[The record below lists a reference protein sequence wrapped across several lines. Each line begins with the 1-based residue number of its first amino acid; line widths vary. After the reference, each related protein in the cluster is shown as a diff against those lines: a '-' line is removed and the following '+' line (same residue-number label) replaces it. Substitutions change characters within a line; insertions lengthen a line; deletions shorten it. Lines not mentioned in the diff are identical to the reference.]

1 MKRERTKK
9 ITLSISILAVVT
21 AIITV
26 VALLVNTQNK
36 KAKLLADPEIQKSM
50 EYEQVQEG
58 DEKVP
63 NTDYVQ
69 FDAFFLRDLDGDGY
83 AEQVRGMCR
92 DINKTDTLYMNLNV
106 LTNGKLVDGKITIKT
121 SNMNL
126 STAIVEDNV
135 IKQNY
140 ISNNT
145 TEIALKDINNGTQK
159 LIYGTVNA
167 SNFGNDINKYSQ
179 VNSVVLTGK
188 HIADDG
194 TETQISKTVDFNV
207 DWYGSV
213 TASIYNYTGTQ
224 NIEEITD
231 ENKENITLNFSVTT
245 RETTDDLILKKA
257 VLEGNIPTVNGYKP
271 TSVEL
276 TSSDVNFEYD
286 EETGNFTITRE
297 ASINEA
303 GIVTKTVSDY
313 NTFTFKVTYPYE
325 LYESLTGDTLSLQ
338 VPVKAY
344 YEGFNNPNDEFQNP
358 VQSNIAERNITF
370 LWRKTEGSV
379 ARFDVTIGKYRGYDG
394 NYIISKEEPLKIYN
408 GTAEETEDLYE
419 VRWYAYTG
427 NQINVDSIQM
437 KENSTPYTDRFLN
450 TESTYFNMSDYTKNT
465 GIYFSNIE
473 NTLGEDGYI
482 KVINDETG
490 EEIHTFT
497 KEDWNNYSSS
507 SPYMYAEPVKH
518 IRIET
523 SKANK
528 NASFYVYNI
537 KEIDDNVLTATFTK
551 EEFDKLEYVYTY
563 LTGNVKTEGTAEY
576 TKIND
581 DTANARYEEPIAVAS
596 ITVNRDTIGTQNTE
610 KDIDLTITTRN
621 DYYNMKGWTNGR
633 FLVELP
639 EEVLD
644 VEINSVNI
652 SNSSVKLLAYEIV
665 EQDGKKF
672 IKIET
677 ENENEANYT
686 ITINTN
692 LTADP
697 RSVTQSK
704 SVKLYAYNEFCN
716 NYKNT
721 TADIYD
727 VDGDENVTENV
738 NYATDT
744 LNIVALSS
752 LLTNQQATNY
762 NEAGET
768 AVAPQIATIDKTE
781 ADTATVNVSV
791 TNNFSGTISEVSIL
805 GKIPFKGNTFSINGT
820 DLGSNYTTQMVD
832 GGITVPEDMKDKV
845 TVYYSEKENPTTDLN
860 DGENG
865 WTTTPDFSKVK
876 TYLIDLGDYVLNV
889 KENRVFTYQ
898 IKVPSTVSYND
909 VSYSTHA
916 VYFCLDTA
924 EGKFKTQ
931 TETTKLGFRIERKYH
946 LNMQKVKEDTTVP
959 VQGATFSITAEGED
973 ETKLG
978 TTNNSGTFTI
988 QNLFVDKTY
997 ILKEI
1002 RTPGSYEKNETEVK
1016 FKVIVQ
1022 DDKLV
1027 LQILEG
1033 QDSLKEY
1040 NITQATTDS
1049 RGILNFKVENTPK
1062 YKVILTKKDN
1072 TDGSLLAG
1080 VKYKLEEEGLGNGI
1094 TVATNKEGTLTLTG
1108 LSHDVE
1114 YTLTETEAK
1123 DYYVNETP
1131 VKFKVVNNSG
1141 KLEFVVTSGS
1151 FNSNSQVT
1159 TGTGVTG
1166 LDAQDTVTAELTNEK
1181 IPTYQVSVKKFAKE
1195 EDTTLKGAQYKI
1207 TGEGI
1212 DEKGATYTTDETG
1225 VLTIPN
1231 LYEYVEGKNITGV
1244 YTLQEITPPEGYALD
1259 SRELQFR
1266 VKRNTEGALELEILG
1281 DNFLRNSSVQDN
1293 TINLE
1298 FEDEPLFK
1306 ITKIDGATKLPIQ
1319 NAKFVIKEIDESYNE
1334 LGFAKDINGNVV
1346 GTLEENVGAGSITFP
1361 LDEEIYPWSKL
1372 EDGTYQSGISGL
1384 TSKTSTMTSKEFTL
1398 EKDGNISFEWAVS
1411 AESASYDYVY
1421 YTITNTKDNSTIGGT
1436 STKIGGNK
1444 NVTDY
1449 NDLSFETVTEELEA
1463 GTYKIAFTYR
1473 TDSSNSYGLDSGF
1486 VKNIKVE
1493 GMNTQIPVVKTDE
1506 NGEISYGLKAGLY
1519 KATEIEAPEGY
1530 EFAENEADRTYYFGI
1545 GASKAQETEF
1555 GTSFNASVA
1564 GDLWNK
1570 VEAVE
1575 STTDNGFVT
1584 SGYFTK
1590 EADLNNDGLADVKGN
1605 VSYYSGFIAKY
1616 NKEGNMEIA
1625 NSVYTESGEVILHK
1639 VIQTNDGG
1647 YVVGGSFTGTNLQ
1660 VGEVSTGL
1668 TNTTNDLKG
1677 IVIKLSSS
1685 GSYEWAKEVA
1695 QEGLDYDVTALTQN
1709 LEGNI
1714 VAGVTTGENPKV
1726 IEYTNT
1732 DGSINGETTI
1742 SANVQISDM
1751 DGYNSQDVIIVS
1763 QGLTD
1768 TTTGRIDLYSNGSV
1782 TAGSELDFNANAVA
1796 RLDNGKAIIV
1806 GNYTG
1811 TAQTVKTKG
1820 NYDGIII
1827 EYDINSST
1835 INSSKFIRGTLDEV
1849 LTSVTKTTD
1858 GGYMI
1863 GGYTYSSQVDFN
1875 QEETTWE
1882 IPSISGDSD
1891 GFVIKYDSDGNQAW
1905 YKQVTGDNLDEVTG
1919 VAERDENEFVAVGYF
1934 NSTTVKGDT
1943 ADSQGASLSKYS
1955 DGFVF
1960 NYGEIITAPEVP
1972 ESSEITIENNLKK
1985 FQITT
1990 DVEEVNGVKG
2000 GTITGE
2006 DEAPY
2011 EVVEYGKD
2019 STKEIKIVPDE
2030 NYKIVKITVNGENY
2044 EFTPAEDG
2052 SFTMPQFTNMQTNKH
2067 IVVTF
2072 SNTASSVLVHHY
2084 VDGTQ
2089 TKVAEDEHIAGTI
2102 GESYTTA
2109 PHMDLEEYE
2118 LKQVDGEY
2126 VIPDNASGTFTQE
2139 EQVITYYYVKKQVP
2153 LTVHHYIEGTNE
2165 QVPLASGELAQDVVT
2180 KGEIGTEYTTVALTP
2195 EELNP
2200 KYELSITPSNAN
2212 GIYSK
2217 DGIVVT
2223 YYYKAKNVEVTTTVQ
2238 THKETN
2244 EMGEEVDVAGGTIS
2258 GQNQKPYETVVYG
2271 EDSKNDIVAI
2281 PDENYQ
2287 VKQILINGE
2296 PLEFTPE
2303 EDGTVILNKFT
2314 DMTEDKHVVVE
2325 FEKIP
2330 AKVIVHYYIEGTTNK
2345 VPLQD
2350 GGTAEDVTQTGVVGD
2365 IYATKEAVNV
2375 NNKYELVAIPTN
2387 ASGTMTR
2394 DTIVVIYY
2402 YKLKETSVIVHHY
2415 IDGTENKV
2423 PSKDG
2428 GVVEDE
2434 TMTGKVDDTYTTK
2447 VSTNIA
2453 NNYEVIASKLPANAS
2468 GTMTVE
2474 QIVVTYYYQLKTPT
2488 LESNISKTSTLN
2500 KVTEKDEEIPYTITY
2515 TANIDTYIGDA
2526 EVIIVDTLPYEIDEA
2541 SSDLAGG
2548 EYNATAKTITWKETI
2563 TGIDTFAN
2571 IKKQVNITKEIKVK
2585 YKNLDVTQANVTNK
2599 VTGTINLKTP
2609 AKTDVA
2615 EATKNIP
2622 TEFKK
2627 AIKVTKVWND
2637 NNNIAEKRPANVTL
2651 VLTGDSKTYKQ
2662 QLTSANAVAGD
2673 TNTWEYTFVDLPK
2686 YDTTGNEI
2694 AYVLSEENLTSTF
2707 YTSSVNQE
2715 AKTVTNTFNVPD
2727 QKITV
2732 TVHKA
2737 WDDNSNSAGKRPTEV
2752 TLTLTGTG
2760 EGINITKEQKLTS
2773 ANVASGNN
2781 NVWEYTFVDLPKYDN
2796 YGDEVEYT
2804 VNEKDLNTEFY
2815 IKSSVEQT
2823 TKTVTNTFQVPGDKV
2838 EIPVTKIWDDN
2849 NDEAKK
2855 RPASVTLQVKNGTKI
2870 VAEETVTE
2878 ADEWKHTFSVPK
2890 YDENG
2895 DVITYTIA
2903 EKDLGNIFYTA
2914 ENTVIDQE
2922 AKTITNKF
2930 VVPDEK
2936 ISIPVTK
2943 IWDDNNNSVGKR
2955 PEKVTMVLTATTR
2968 SQSIILSEFGAEGEQ
2983 FKHELTAANAVE
2995 GDSNTW
3001 EYVFTDL
3008 PKYDKYGNT
3017 LSYELTE
3024 ELDSIYYKENYRD
3037 DLSYYTITNTFKV
3050 PADKI
3055 SIPVVKVWNDN
3066 NNTANKR
3073 PDNVVLVLTG
3083 NDGSEARKVTLGGQ
3097 YADPTNG
3104 NRWLYTFTDLP
3115 KYNATNGDE
3124 IVYTLSE
3131 EKINSKFYTTSVN
3144 QETKTVTNTFS
3155 VPDEKVPVTVSKV
3168 WNDNN
3173 NSAGKRPTNVTI
3185 AISGNGK
3192 TEKVTLNSGNV
3203 ITNDNIW
3210 EYIFTDLPKYDA
3222 NGDEIV
3228 YTIAEEL
3235 SDEENNKFYTSNIN
3249 QESKTITNTFSVPDE
3264 KVSVTVTK
3272 VWDDN
3277 SNSAGKRPTN
3287 ITLKVTGNGQEYTK
3301 EITEAHKEASNSNNW
3316 KYTFTDL
3323 PKYDA
3328 NGDEITYTI
3337 DEKDTNSKF
3346 YTKTSVNQT
3355 TKTIVNTF
3363 QVPGENVTIPVTKIW
3378 DDDNNKAKKRPES
3391 VTLQV
3396 KNGEQVVAEQPVT
3409 VDTEWKHEFTVPK
3422 YDSNGNE
3429 IVYTIDEADL
3439 NNKYYEKGNVDQTA
3453 RTITNVSKY
3462 GKVTVHYYIMNT
3474 DGTTTTIRVP
3484 DTNGT
3489 EIQDVLIEGKQGEN
3503 YDTTPA
3509 ENVKQNYEL
3518 VAEKLP
3524 ANATGTITAEDTEV
3538 IYYYRLKTP
3547 SVTNNITKTG
3557 TDRITVANQEMSYTV
3572 TYTANVADYIGNAE
3586 VTIVDTLPYEIDE
3599 AKSDLAGGVY
3609 DSASKTITWK
3619 ENVSDINSYTG
3630 NGTVN
3635 VTKTFKVVY
3644 VGLDINQEKVVNNVK
3659 GNIKLL
3665 APEKT
3670 SEDTTSSFD
3679 TPIYKAIISSEKLVD
3694 KTEAIEGEKVTYT
3707 VRIANEGNLAKTV
3720 TVRDTLPAG
3729 ITFDNDTLIQV
3740 GTTGTVYTEQNLKNG
3755 IPVEVPANGSID
3767 VVFAG
3772 KVDKLASNEYSK
3784 TLTNQATVDNEPTNE
3799 VTTNVTKANI
3809 TAHKE
3814 AEPVSGNKV
3823 RLGDEITYRIRV
3835 RNDGTRE
3842 GTAIVKDTIPTG
3854 TTFVEGSVKIDNIA
3868 DSTKTATDL
3877 ANGITLNVP
3886 MSTEKVVEFK
3896 VTVNKLIDGTKIKN
3910 TAYINQNGED
3920 KKVPEEPEHTYVE
3933 PKEEQSISKNGTATI
3948 ESLNGEI
3955 TYNINYT
3962 ARITDYS
3969 GRATVKLVDKLPYAI
3984 DEAKSDLAGGTYDAQ
3999 AQTITWE
4006 EAVEGIQLTEEK
4018 EVTIN
4023 KTVKVVY
4030 IGISQE
4036 TTAIK
4041 NVVTGHIEYETPE
4054 MISDEV
4060 TANWTTT
4067 TGFIVNIPVSKVWE
4081 DDSNKLGQRPT
4092 KVVFKLHGSDGSEY
4106 TKELAKPGT
4115 AGSTTTQ
4122 DSTNPNKWNDI
4133 FENLPK
4139 YDENKQEIVYTL
4151 TEEEKTEGDLRY
4163 YDSIVTDK
4171 TVTNTNK
4178 YGKVTVHH
4186 YIMNT
4191 DGSLTTTRVP
4201 DVNGT
4206 EIPDVVIEGKE
4217 GTSYETEPA
4226 TNINEKY
4233 ELVAEK
4239 LPANATGTIEKYN
4252 EEKPQ
4257 EVIYYYRLKP
4267 AKVLIN
4273 YLEKDEDTDD
4283 SNNLVLTAQEK
4294 IDGHVDD
4301 VYNTDTD
4308 HRKETIEK
4316 DGKTYTLVSDSGN
4329 KTGNMTVQDITV
4341 TYYYL
4346 QNTKATVRYVE
4357 RNPETHEIVKDLE
4370 EPTVKEGLVGD
4381 EFVTNSKDFVGYK
4394 LVESPEKTTIEMT
4407 KEEQTLI
4414 YYYEP
4419 VYTGLIEN
4427 HIDDKTGKVLYTETH
4442 DVQVGEDYDIPSK
4455 EFEGYDLVESKLPEN
4470 AKGTMGE
4477 ELVTVNYYYIK
4488 KAVLEVNYIDKLTG
4502 EPLTEQ
4508 IVDETKHEGD
4518 EYTTEQ
4524 KTFENYDLIEVP
4536 ENSTGT
4542 MVVETDEE
4550 GNITNNRT
4558 VVTYYYSKKSA
4569 GVEEHHI
4576 DIRTGEE
4583 LEEPTLHKGHVGDE
4597 YDIKAKEFLSY
4608 VVATTDKDGNNVLPE
4623 NATGTMTAEKIVVNY
4638 YYNQPAKVIVHYVE
4652 KATGKE
4658 LEEINPETGE
4668 LQNSQVV
4675 IEGFNQDEYETTAKE
4690 FEYYTLIESPE
4701 EPNGTMKVEI
4711 VKDEEGNDIVN
4722 NTIELYYYYEA
4733 KPFNI
4738 GVEKEITGIIV
4749 NGERRAP
4756 ENGKLEKVEIY
4767 RKSTE
4772 NTSVQV
4778 EYKIKVMNT
4787 GEVNGNA
4794 TIEENIPEGMNLA
4807 NNDGTWEE
4815 QEGKLIKVIPELGAG
4830 ETKEYTV
4837 LLNWE
4842 QTGENMGEKANEAKL
4857 VETGNVPGFVDN
4869 NDKDNTSNANV
4880 IISVETGELPIGLIL
4895 ALVALVGLETVTLRY
4910 AVVLTKRQKKKVNK
4924 K

>member
-1 MKRERTKK
+1 MKGKRTKK
-9 ITLSISILAVVT
+9 ITLSISALAVVT

-26 VALLVNTQNK
+26 VALLVNTQNQ

-145 TEIALKDINNGTQK
+145 TEIALKDVNNGTQK

-167 SNFGNDINKYSQ
+167 SNFGNDTNKYSQ

-213 TASIYNYTGTQ
+213 TASISNYTGTQ

-257 VLEGNIPTVNGYKP
+257 VLEGTIPTVNGYKP

-313 NTFTFKVTYPYE
+313 NTFNFKVTYPYE
-325 LYESLTGDTLSLQ
+325 LYESLTGDTLSLI

-358 VQSNIAERNITF
+358 IQSNIAERNITF
-370 LWRKTEGSV
+370 LWRKPEGSV

-427 NQINVDSIQM
+427 DQINVDSIQM

-563 LTGNVKTEGTAEY
+563 LTGNVKTEGSAEY

-581 DTANARYEEPIAVAS
+581 DTANARYEEPISVAS

-610 KDIDLTITTRN
+610 KDIDLKITTRN

-639 EEVLD
+639 EEILD

-652 SNSSVKLLAYEIV
+652 SNSSVKLLAYEII
-665 EQDGKKF
+665 EKDGKKF

-727 VDGDENVTENV
+727 VDGDENLTENV
-738 NYATDT
+738 NYSTDT
-744 LNIVALSS
+744 LNIVAPSS

-791 TNNFSGTISEVSIL
+791 TNNYSGTISEVSIL

-909 VSYSTHA
+909 VSYSAHA

-946 LNMQKVKEDTTVP
+946 FNMQKVKEDTTVP

-1016 FKVIVQ
+1016 FKVTVQ

-1040 NITQATTDS
+1040 SITQATTDS

-1080 VKYKLEEEGLGNGI
+1080 VKYKLEGEGLGNGI

-1166 LDAQDTVTAELTNEK
+1166 LEAQDTVTAELTNEK

-1225 VLTIPN
+1225 ILTIPN

-1266 VKRNTEGALELEILG
+1266 VKRNTEGALELEVLG

-1319 NAKFVIKEIDESYNE
+1319 NAKFVIKEIDESYND

-1361 LDEEIYPWSKL
+1361 LDEETYPWSKL

-1411 AESASYDYVY
+1411 SENASYDYVY

-1436 STKIGGNK
+1436 STKIGGNSSI
-1444 NVTDY
+1444 TDY

-1473 TDSSNSYGLDSGF
+1473 TDGSNSEGLDSGF
-1486 VKNIKVE
+1486 VKNIKLE

-1530 EFAENEADRTYYFGI
+1530 ELAENEADRTYYFGI

-1590 EADLNNDGLADVKGN
+1590 EADLNNDGLADIKGN
-1605 VSYYSGFIAKY
+1605 DSYYSGFIAKY

-1647 YVVGGSFTGTNLQ
+1647 YLVGGSFTGTNLQ

-1668 TNTTNDLKG
+1668 TNTTNNLKG

-1714 VAGVTTGENPKV
+1714 VTGVTTGENPKV

-1732 DGSINGETTI
+1732 DGNINYETTI
-1742 SANVQISDM
+1742 SANVQITDM

-1811 TAQTVKTKG
+1811 TAQTVSTKG

-1882 IPSISGDSD
+1882 IPSISGNSD
-1891 GFVIKYDSDGNQAW
+1891 GFVIKYDAEGNQAW

-1990 DVEEVNGVKG
+1990 DVEEVDGVKG

-2011 EVVEYGKD
+2011 EIVEYGKD

-2084 VDGTQ
+2084 IDGTQ

-2217 DGIVVT
+2217 DGVVVT

-2271 EDSKNDIVAI
+2271 EDSKNDIVAV

-2330 AKVIVHYYIEGTTNK
+2330 AKVIVHYYIEGTTDK

-2350 GGTAEDVTQTGVVGD
+2350 GGTADDVTQTGVVGD
-2365 IYATKEAVNV
+2365 IYATKPADNV
-2375 NNKYELVAIPTN
+2375 NSMYELISTPTN
-2387 ASGTMTR
+2387 ASGTMTK
-2394 DTIVVIYY
+2394 DTIEVIYY
-2402 YKLKETSVIVHHY
+2402 YKLKATSVLVHHY
-2415 IDGTENKV
+2415 KENTTEKLSNDV
-2423 PSKDG
+2423 
-2428 GVVEDE
+2428 
-2434 TMTGKVDDTYTTK
+2434 TMNGEVGDSYTTQ
-2447 VSTNIA
+2447 VATDIPQ
-2453 NNYEVIASKLPANAS
+2453 NYELVATPANATGS
-2468 GTMTVE
+2468 MTEE
-2474 QIVVTYYYQLKTPT
+2474 QIVVTYYY
-2488 LESNISKTSTLN
+2488 
-2500 KVTEKDEEIPYTITY
+2500 
-2515 TANIDTYIGDA
+2515 
-2526 EVIIVDTLPYEIDEA
+2526 
-2541 SSDLAGG
+2541 
-2548 EYNATAKTITWKETI
+2548 
-2563 TGIDTFAN
+2563 
-2571 IKKQVNITKEIKVK
+2571 
-2585 YKNLDVTQANVTNK
+2585 
-2599 VTGTINLKTP
+2599 
-2609 AKTDVA
+2609 
-2615 EATKNIP
+2615 
-2622 TEFKK
+2622 
-2627 AIKVTKVWND
+2627 
-2637 NNNIAEKRPANVTL
+2637 
-2651 VLTGDSKTYKQ
+2651 
-2662 QLTSANAVAGD
+2662 
-2673 TNTWEYTFVDLPK
+2673 
-2686 YDTTGNEI
+2686 
-2694 AYVLSEENLTSTF
+2694 
-2707 YTSSVNQE
+2707 
-2715 AKTVTNTFNVPD
+2715 
-2727 QKITV
+2727 
-2732 TVHKA
+2732 
-2737 WDDNSNSAGKRPTEV
+2737 
-2752 TLTLTGTG
+2752 
-2760 EGINITKEQKLTS
+2760 
-2773 ANVASGNN
+2773 
-2781 NVWEYTFVDLPKYDN
+2781 
-2796 YGDEVEYT
+2796 
-2804 VNEKDLNTEFY
+2804 
-2815 IKSSVEQT
+2815 
-2823 TKTVTNTFQVPGDKV
+2823 
-2838 EIPVTKIWDDN
+2838 
-2849 NDEAKK
+2849 
-2855 RPASVTLQVKNGTKI
+2855 
-2870 VAEETVTE
+2870 
-2878 ADEWKHTFSVPK
+2878 
-2890 YDENG
+2890 
-2895 DVITYTIA
+2895 
-2903 EKDLGNIFYTA
+2903 
-2914 ENTVIDQE
+2914 
-2922 AKTITNKF
+2922 
-2930 VVPDEK
+2930 
-2936 ISIPVTK
+2936 
-2943 IWDDNNNSVGKR
+2943 
-2955 PEKVTMVLTATTR
+2955 
-2968 SQSIILSEFGAEGEQ
+2968 
-2983 FKHELTAANAVE
+2983 
-2995 GDSNTW
+2995 
-3001 EYVFTDL
+3001 
-3008 PKYDKYGNT
+3008 
-3017 LSYELTE
+3017 
-3024 ELDSIYYKENYRD
+3024 
-3037 DLSYYTITNTFKV
+3037 
-3050 PADKI
+3050 
-3055 SIPVVKVWNDN
+3055 
-3066 NNTANKR
+3066 
-3073 PDNVVLVLTG
+3073 
-3083 NDGSEARKVTLGGQ
+3083 
-3097 YADPTNG
+3097 
-3104 NRWLYTFTDLP
+3104 
-3115 KYNATNGDE
+3115 
-3124 IVYTLSE
+3124 
-3131 EKINSKFYTTSVN
+3131 
-3144 QETKTVTNTFS
+3144 
-3155 VPDEKVPVTVSKV
+3155 
-3168 WNDNN
+3168 
-3173 NSAGKRPTNVTI
+3173 
-3185 AISGNGK
+3185 
-3192 TEKVTLNSGNV
+3192 
-3203 ITNDNIW
+3203 
-3210 EYIFTDLPKYDA
+3210 
-3222 NGDEIV
+3222 
-3228 YTIAEEL
+3228 
-3235 SDEENNKFYTSNIN
+3235 
-3249 QESKTITNTFSVPDE
+3249 
-3264 KVSVTVTK
+3264 
-3272 VWDDN
+3272 
-3277 SNSAGKRPTN
+3277 
-3287 ITLKVTGNGQEYTK
+3287 
-3301 EITEAHKEASNSNNW
+3301 
-3316 KYTFTDL
+3316 
-3323 PKYDA
+3323 
-3328 NGDEITYTI
+3328 
-3337 DEKDTNSKF
+3337 
-3346 YTKTSVNQT
+3346 
-3355 TKTIVNTF
+3355 
-3363 QVPGENVTIPVTKIW
+3363 
-3378 DDDNNKAKKRPES
+3378 
-3391 VTLQV
+3391 
-3396 KNGEQVVAEQPVT
+3396 
-3409 VDTEWKHEFTVPK
+3409 
-3422 YDSNGNE
+3422 
-3429 IVYTIDEADL
+3429 
-3439 NNKYYEKGNVDQTA
+3439 
-3453 RTITNVSKY
+3453 
-3462 GKVTVHYYIMNT
+3462 
-3474 DGTTTTIRVP
+3474 
-3484 DTNGT
+3484 
-3489 EIQDVLIEGKQGEN
+3489 
-3503 YDTTPA
+3503 
-3509 ENVKQNYEL
+3509 
-3518 VAEKLP
+3518 
-3524 ANATGTITAEDTEV
+3524 
-3538 IYYYRLKTP
+3538 RLKTP
-3547 SVTNNITKTG
+3547 NITNQVINKTG

-3572 TYTANVADYIGNAE
+3572 TYTANVTDYIGNAE

-3599 AKSDLAGGVY
+3599 AKSDLAGGTY

-3619 ENVSDINSYTG
+3619 DNVSNIDSYNG

-3635 VTKTFKVVY
+3635 VTKNFKVVY
-3644 VGLDINQEKVVNNVK
+3644 VGIDIMTTDRVVNNVR

-3665 APEKT
+3665 TPEKT
-3670 SEDTTSSFD
+3670 SEDVTGSQEST
-3679 TPIYKAIISSEKLVD
+3679 IYKAIISSEKLVD
-3694 KTEAIEGEKVTYT
+3694 KTEAREGEKVTYT
-3707 VRIANEGNLAKTV
+3707 IRITNEGNLPKTV

-3814 AEPVSGNKV
+3814 AEPASGNKV

-3854 TTFVEGSVKIDNIA
+3854 TTFVEGSVKIDNVA

-3877 ANGITLNVP
+3877 QNGISITVGVGA
-3886 MSTEKVVEFK
+3886 EKVVEFK

-3933 PKEEQSISKNGTATI
+3933 PKEEQHISKNGTATI
-3948 ESLNGEI
+3948 ENLNSEI

-3969 GRATVKLVDKLPYAI
+3969 GRATVKLIDTLPYAI
-3984 DEAKSDLAGGTYDAQ
+3984 DEARSDLAGGTYDAQ
-3999 AQTITWE
+3999 AQTITWK

-4030 IGISQE
+4030 TGISQE

-4054 MISDEV
+4054 MTSDEV

-4163 YDSIVTDK
+4163 YDSVVTDK

-4206 EIPDVVIEGKE
+4206 EIADVVIEGKE
-4217 GTSYETEPA
+4217 GDPYTTAEA
-4226 TNINEKY
+4226 NNINEKY
-4233 ELVAEK
+4233 ELVAER

-4357 RNPETHEIVKDLE
+4357 RNPETHDIVKDLE

-4583 LEEPTLHKGHVGDE
+4583 LEEPTLHEGHVGDE

-4623 NATGTMTAEKIVVNY
+4623 NAAGTMTEEKIVVNY

-4658 LEEINPETGE
+4658 IEEINPETGE

-4675 IEGFNQDEYETTAKE
+4675 IEGFNQDKYETTAKE

-4711 VKDEEGNDIVN
+4711 VKDEEGKDIVN
-4722 NTIELYYYYEA
+4722 NTIDVYYYYEA
-4733 KPFNI
+4733 KTFNI

-4756 ENGKLEKVEIY
+4756 TNGKLEKVEIY

-4772 NTSVQV
+4772 STSVQV
-4778 EYKIKVMNT
+4778 EYKIKVSNT
-4787 GEVNGNA
+4787 GEVSGNA
-4794 TIEENIPEGMNLA
+4794 TIEENIPEGMSLA

-4842 QTGENMGEKANEAKL
+4842 QTGENMGEKANEVKL

>member
-1 MKRERTKK
+1 MKGKRTKK
-9 ITLSISILAVVT
+9 ITLSISALAVVT

-26 VALLVNTQNK
+26 VALLVNTQNQ

-167 SNFGNDINKYSQ
+167 SNFGNDTNKYSQ

-194 TETQISKTVDFNV
+194 TETQISKKVDFNV

-213 TASIYNYTGTQ
+213 TASISNYTGTQ

-257 VLEGNIPTVNGYKP
+257 VLEGTIPTVNGYKP

-313 NTFTFKVTYPYE
+313 NTFNFKVTYPYE
-325 LYESLTGDTLSLQ
+325 LYESLTGDTLSLI

-358 VQSNIAERNITF
+358 IQSNIAERNITF
-370 LWRKTEGSV
+370 LWRKPEGSV

-427 NQINVDSIQM
+427 DQINVDSIQM

-563 LTGNVKTEGTAEY
+563 LTGNVKTEGSAEY

-581 DTANARYEEPIAVAS
+581 DTANARYEEPISVAS

-610 KDIDLTITTRN
+610 KDIDLKITTRN

-639 EEVLD
+639 EEILD

-652 SNSSVKLLAYEIV
+652 SNSSVKLLAYEII
-665 EQDGKKF
+665 EKDGKKF

-727 VDGDENVTENV
+727 VDGDENLTENV
-738 NYATDT
+738 NYSTDT
-744 LNIVALSS
+744 LNIVAPSS

-791 TNNFSGTISEVSIL
+791 TNNYSGTISEVSIL
-805 GKIPFKGNTFSINGT
+805 GKIPFEGNTFSINGT

-832 GGITVPEDMKDKV
+832 GGITVPEDMQDKF

-860 DGENG
+860 DSENG

-909 VSYSTHA
+909 VSYSAHA

-924 EGKFKTQ
+924 EGKFRTQ

-946 LNMQKVKEDTTVP
+946 LNMTKVKENTTVP
-959 VQGATFSITAEGED
+959 VQGATFSITPEGED
-973 ETKLG
+973 DTKLG

-1002 RTPGSYEKNETEVK
+1002 RTPGSYEKNEMQVK
-1016 FKVIVQ
+1016 FKVTVQ
-1022 DDKLV
+1022 DDTLV

-1040 NITQATTDS
+1040 SITQATADS

-1062 YKVILTKKDN
+1062 YKVILTKKDGA
-1072 TDGSLLAG
+1072 DSSLLAG
-1080 VKYKLEEEGLGNGI
+1080 VKYKLEGEGLGNGI

-1181 IPTYQVSVKKFAKE
+1181 IPTYQVSVKKFEKE

-1212 DEKGATYTTDETG
+1212 DEKGATYTTDDTG

-1266 VKRNTEGALELEILG
+1266 VKRVDGNLQLEVLN

-1319 NAKFVIKEIDESYNE
+1319 NAKFVIKEIDENYNE

-1361 LDEEIYPWSKL
+1361 LDEETYPWSKL

-1411 AESASYDYVY
+1411 SESASYDYVY

-1444 NVTDY
+1444 EVTDY

-1564 GDLWNK
+1564 GDLWDK

-1590 EADLNNDGLADVKGN
+1590 EADLNNDGLADIKGN
-1605 VSYYSGFIAKY
+1605 DSYYSGFIAKY

-1668 TNTTNDLKG
+1668 TNTTNNLKG

-1714 VAGVTTGENPKV
+1714 VTGVTTGENPKV

-1732 DGSINGETTI
+1732 DGNINYETTI
-1742 SANVQISDM
+1742 SANVQITDM

-1811 TAQTVKTKG
+1811 TAQTVSTKG

-1882 IPSISGDSD
+1882 IPSISGNSD
-1891 GFVIKYDSDGNQAW
+1891 GFVIKYDAEGNQAW

-1990 DVEEVNGVKG
+1990 DVEEVDGVKG

-2011 EVVEYGKD
+2011 EIVEYGKD

-2084 VDGTQ
+2084 IDGTQ

-2217 DGIVVT
+2217 DGVVVT

-2271 EDSKNDIVAI
+2271 EDSKNDIVAV

-2330 AKVIVHYYIEGTTNK
+2330 AKVIVHYYIEGTTDK

-2350 GGTAEDVTQTGVVGD
+2350 GGTADDVTQTGVVGD
-2365 IYATKEAVNV
+2365 IYATKPADNV
-2375 NNKYELVAIPTN
+2375 NSMYELISTPTN
-2387 ASGTMTR
+2387 ASGTMTK
-2394 DTIVVIYY
+2394 DTIEVIYY
-2402 YKLKETSVIVHHY
+2402 YKLKATSVLVHHY
-2415 IDGTENKV
+2415 KENTTEKLSNDV
-2423 PSKDG
+2423 
-2428 GVVEDE
+2428 
-2434 TMTGKVDDTYTTK
+2434 TMNGEVGDSYTTQ
-2447 VSTNIA
+2447 VATDIPQ
-2453 NNYEVIASKLPANAS
+2453 NYELVATPANATGS
-2468 GTMTVE
+2468 MTEE
-2474 QIVVTYYYQLKTPT
+2474 QIVVTYYY
-2488 LESNISKTSTLN
+2488 
-2500 KVTEKDEEIPYTITY
+2500 
-2515 TANIDTYIGDA
+2515 
-2526 EVIIVDTLPYEIDEA
+2526 
-2541 SSDLAGG
+2541 
-2548 EYNATAKTITWKETI
+2548 
-2563 TGIDTFAN
+2563 
-2571 IKKQVNITKEIKVK
+2571 
-2585 YKNLDVTQANVTNK
+2585 
-2599 VTGTINLKTP
+2599 
-2609 AKTDVA
+2609 
-2615 EATKNIP
+2615 
-2622 TEFKK
+2622 
-2627 AIKVTKVWND
+2627 
-2637 NNNIAEKRPANVTL
+2637 
-2651 VLTGDSKTYKQ
+2651 
-2662 QLTSANAVAGD
+2662 
-2673 TNTWEYTFVDLPK
+2673 
-2686 YDTTGNEI
+2686 
-2694 AYVLSEENLTSTF
+2694 
-2707 YTSSVNQE
+2707 
-2715 AKTVTNTFNVPD
+2715 
-2727 QKITV
+2727 
-2732 TVHKA
+2732 
-2737 WDDNSNSAGKRPTEV
+2737 
-2752 TLTLTGTG
+2752 
-2760 EGINITKEQKLTS
+2760 
-2773 ANVASGNN
+2773 
-2781 NVWEYTFVDLPKYDN
+2781 
-2796 YGDEVEYT
+2796 
-2804 VNEKDLNTEFY
+2804 
-2815 IKSSVEQT
+2815 
-2823 TKTVTNTFQVPGDKV
+2823 
-2838 EIPVTKIWDDN
+2838 
-2849 NDEAKK
+2849 
-2855 RPASVTLQVKNGTKI
+2855 
-2870 VAEETVTE
+2870 
-2878 ADEWKHTFSVPK
+2878 
-2890 YDENG
+2890 
-2895 DVITYTIA
+2895 
-2903 EKDLGNIFYTA
+2903 
-2914 ENTVIDQE
+2914 
-2922 AKTITNKF
+2922 
-2930 VVPDEK
+2930 
-2936 ISIPVTK
+2936 
-2943 IWDDNNNSVGKR
+2943 
-2955 PEKVTMVLTATTR
+2955 
-2968 SQSIILSEFGAEGEQ
+2968 
-2983 FKHELTAANAVE
+2983 
-2995 GDSNTW
+2995 
-3001 EYVFTDL
+3001 
-3008 PKYDKYGNT
+3008 
-3017 LSYELTE
+3017 
-3024 ELDSIYYKENYRD
+3024 
-3037 DLSYYTITNTFKV
+3037 
-3050 PADKI
+3050 
-3055 SIPVVKVWNDN
+3055 
-3066 NNTANKR
+3066 
-3073 PDNVVLVLTG
+3073 
-3083 NDGSEARKVTLGGQ
+3083 
-3097 YADPTNG
+3097 
-3104 NRWLYTFTDLP
+3104 
-3115 KYNATNGDE
+3115 
-3124 IVYTLSE
+3124 
-3131 EKINSKFYTTSVN
+3131 
-3144 QETKTVTNTFS
+3144 
-3155 VPDEKVPVTVSKV
+3155 
-3168 WNDNN
+3168 
-3173 NSAGKRPTNVTI
+3173 
-3185 AISGNGK
+3185 
-3192 TEKVTLNSGNV
+3192 
-3203 ITNDNIW
+3203 
-3210 EYIFTDLPKYDA
+3210 
-3222 NGDEIV
+3222 
-3228 YTIAEEL
+3228 
-3235 SDEENNKFYTSNIN
+3235 
-3249 QESKTITNTFSVPDE
+3249 
-3264 KVSVTVTK
+3264 
-3272 VWDDN
+3272 
-3277 SNSAGKRPTN
+3277 
-3287 ITLKVTGNGQEYTK
+3287 
-3301 EITEAHKEASNSNNW
+3301 
-3316 KYTFTDL
+3316 
-3323 PKYDA
+3323 
-3328 NGDEITYTI
+3328 
-3337 DEKDTNSKF
+3337 
-3346 YTKTSVNQT
+3346 
-3355 TKTIVNTF
+3355 
-3363 QVPGENVTIPVTKIW
+3363 
-3378 DDDNNKAKKRPES
+3378 
-3391 VTLQV
+3391 
-3396 KNGEQVVAEQPVT
+3396 
-3409 VDTEWKHEFTVPK
+3409 
-3422 YDSNGNE
+3422 
-3429 IVYTIDEADL
+3429 
-3439 NNKYYEKGNVDQTA
+3439 
-3453 RTITNVSKY
+3453 
-3462 GKVTVHYYIMNT
+3462 
-3474 DGTTTTIRVP
+3474 
-3484 DTNGT
+3484 
-3489 EIQDVLIEGKQGEN
+3489 
-3503 YDTTPA
+3503 
-3509 ENVKQNYEL
+3509 
-3518 VAEKLP
+3518 
-3524 ANATGTITAEDTEV
+3524 
-3538 IYYYRLKTP
+3538 RLKTP
-3547 SVTNNITKTG
+3547 NITNQVINKTG

-3572 TYTANVADYIGNAE
+3572 TYTANVTDYIGNAE

-3599 AKSDLAGGVY
+3599 AKSDLAGGTY

-3644 VGLDINQEKVVNNVK
+3644 VDLDMNQEKVVNNVK

-3665 APEKT
+3665 TPEKT
-3670 SEDTTSSFD
+3670 SEDVTGSQEST
-3679 TPIYKAIISSEKLVD
+3679 IYKAIISSEKLVD

-3707 VRIANEGNLAKTV
+3707 IRITNEGNLAKTV

-3772 KVDKLASNEYSK
+3772 KVDTLASNEYSK

-3814 AEPVSGNKV
+3814 SDPASGSKV
-3823 RLGDEITYRIRV
+3823 RFGDEITYRIRV

-3842 GTAIVKDTIPTG
+3842 GTAIIKDTVPTG
-3854 TTFVEGSVKIDNIA
+3854 TTFVEGSVKIDNVA

-3877 ANGITLNVP
+3877 QNGINV
-3886 MSTEKVVEFK
+3886 TVGVGAEKVVEFK

-3948 ESLNGEI
+3948 DSLNGEI

-3969 GRATVKLVDKLPYAI
+3969 GRATVKLIDTLPYAI
-3984 DEAKSDLAGGTYDAQ
+3984 DEARSDLAGGTYDAQ

-4023 KTVKVVY
+4023 KIVKVVY
-4030 IGISQE
+4030 TGISQE

-4054 MISDEV
+4054 MTSDEV

-4081 DDSNKLGQRPT
+4081 DDSNKLNQRPT

-4163 YDSIVTDK
+4163 YDSVVTDK

-4206 EIPDVVIEGKE
+4206 EIADVVIEGKE
-4217 GTSYETEPA
+4217 GDPYTTTEA
-4226 TNINEKY
+4226 NNINEKY
-4233 ELVAEK
+4233 ELVAER

-4329 KTGNMTVQDITV
+4329 KTGNMTLQDITV

-4502 EPLTEQ
+4502 EPLTGQ

-4583 LEEPTLHKGHVGDE
+4583 LEEPTLHEGHVGDE

-4623 NATGTMTAEKIVVNY
+4623 NAAGTMTEEKIVVNY
-4638 YYNQPAKVIVHYVE
+4638 YYNQPAKVVVHYVD
-4652 KATGKE
+4652 KTTGKE

-4668 LQNSQVV
+4668 LQNSQIV
-4675 IEGFNQDEYETTAKE
+4675 IEGFNQDEYETEAKE
-4690 FEYYTLIESPE
+4690 FKYYTLIESPE

-4711 VKDEEGNDIVN
+4711 VKDEEGKDIVN
-4722 NTIELYYYYEA
+4722 NTIDVYYYYEA
-4733 KPFNI
+4733 KTFNI

-4756 ENGKLEKVEIY
+4756 TNGKLEKVEIY

-4772 NTSVQV
+4772 STSVQV
-4778 EYKIKVMNT
+4778 EYKIKVSNT
-4787 GEVNGNA
+4787 GEVSGNA
-4794 TIEENIPEGMNLA
+4794 TIEENIPEGMSLA

-4842 QTGENMGEKANEAKL
+4842 QTGENMGEKANEVKL

>member
-1 MKRERTKK
+1 MKGKRTKK
-9 ITLSISILAVVT
+9 ITLSISALAVVT

-26 VALLVNTQNK
+26 VALLVNTQNQ

-145 TEIALKDINNGTQK
+145 TEIALKDVNNGTQK

-167 SNFGNDINKYSQ
+167 SNFGNDTNKYSQ

-213 TASIYNYTGTQ
+213 TASISNYTGTQ

-313 NTFTFKVTYPYE
+313 NTFNFKVTYPYE
-325 LYESLTGDTLSLQ
+325 LYESLTGDTLSLI

-358 VQSNIAERNITF
+358 IQSNIAERNITF
-370 LWRKTEGSV
+370 LWRKPEGSV

-427 NQINVDSIQM
+427 DQINVDSIQM

-563 LTGNVKTEGTAEY
+563 LTGNVKTEGSAEY

-581 DTANARYEEPIAVAS
+581 DTANARYEEPISVAS

-610 KDIDLTITTRN
+610 KDIDLKITTRN

-639 EEVLD
+639 EEILD

-652 SNSSVKLLAYEIV
+652 SNSSVKLLAYEII
-665 EQDGKKF
+665 EKDGKKF

-727 VDGDENVTENV
+727 VDGDENLTENV
-738 NYATDT
+738 NYSTDT
-744 LNIVALSS
+744 LNIVAPSS

-791 TNNFSGTISEVSIL
+791 TNNYSGTISEVSIL
-805 GKIPFKGNTFSINGT
+805 GKIPFEGNTFSINGT

-832 GGITVPEDMKDKV
+832 GGITVPEDMQDKF

-860 DGENG
+860 DSENG

-909 VSYSTHA
+909 VSYSAHA

-924 EGKFKTQ
+924 EGKFRTQ

-946 LNMQKVKEDTTVP
+946 LNMTKVKENTTVP
-959 VQGATFSITAEGED
+959 VQGATFSITPEGED
-973 ETKLG
+973 DTKLG

-1016 FKVIVQ
+1016 FKVTVQ

-1040 NITQATTDS
+1040 SITQATTDS

-1080 VKYKLEEEGLGNGI
+1080 VKYKLEGEGLGNGI

-1212 DEKGATYTTDETG
+1212 DEKGATYTTDDTG

-1266 VKRNTEGALELEILG
+1266 VKRNTEGALELEVLG

-1319 NAKFVIKEIDESYNE
+1319 NAKFVIKEIDENYNE

-1361 LDEEIYPWSKL
+1361 LDEETYPWSKL

-1411 AESASYDYVY
+1411 SESASYDYVY

-1444 NVTDY
+1444 EVTDY

-1530 EFAENEADRTYYFGI
+1530 ELAENEADRTYYFGI

-1605 VSYYSGFIAKY
+1605 DSYYSGFIAKY

-1732 DGSINGETTI
+1732 DGNINYETTI

-1882 IPSISGDSD
+1882 IPSISGNSD
-1891 GFVIKYDSDGNQAW
+1891 GFVIKYDAEGNQAW

-1990 DVEEVNGVKG
+1990 DVEEVDGVKG

-2011 EVVEYGKD
+2011 EIVEYGKD

-2084 VDGTQ
+2084 IDGTQ

-2217 DGIVVT
+2217 DGVVVT

-2271 EDSKNDIVAI
+2271 EDSKNDIVAV

-2330 AKVIVHYYIEGTTNK
+2330 AKVIVHYYIEGTTDK

-2350 GGTAEDVTQTGVVGD
+2350 GGTADDVTQTGVVGD
-2365 IYATKEAVNV
+2365 IYATKPADNV
-2375 NNKYELVAIPTN
+2375 NSMYELISTPTN
-2387 ASGTMTR
+2387 ASGTMTK
-2394 DTIVVIYY
+2394 DTIEVIYY
-2402 YKLKETSVIVHHY
+2402 YKLKATSVLVHHY
-2415 IDGTENKV
+2415 KENTTEKLSNDV
-2423 PSKDG
+2423 
-2428 GVVEDE
+2428 
-2434 TMTGKVDDTYTTK
+2434 TMNGEVGDSYTTQ
-2447 VSTNIA
+2447 VATDIPQ
-2453 NNYEVIASKLPANAS
+2453 NYELVATPANATGS
-2468 GTMTVE
+2468 MTEE
-2474 QIVVTYYYQLKTPT
+2474 QIVVTYYY
-2488 LESNISKTSTLN
+2488 
-2500 KVTEKDEEIPYTITY
+2500 
-2515 TANIDTYIGDA
+2515 
-2526 EVIIVDTLPYEIDEA
+2526 
-2541 SSDLAGG
+2541 
-2548 EYNATAKTITWKETI
+2548 
-2563 TGIDTFAN
+2563 
-2571 IKKQVNITKEIKVK
+2571 
-2585 YKNLDVTQANVTNK
+2585 
-2599 VTGTINLKTP
+2599 
-2609 AKTDVA
+2609 
-2615 EATKNIP
+2615 
-2622 TEFKK
+2622 
-2627 AIKVTKVWND
+2627 
-2637 NNNIAEKRPANVTL
+2637 
-2651 VLTGDSKTYKQ
+2651 
-2662 QLTSANAVAGD
+2662 
-2673 TNTWEYTFVDLPK
+2673 
-2686 YDTTGNEI
+2686 
-2694 AYVLSEENLTSTF
+2694 
-2707 YTSSVNQE
+2707 
-2715 AKTVTNTFNVPD
+2715 
-2727 QKITV
+2727 
-2732 TVHKA
+2732 
-2737 WDDNSNSAGKRPTEV
+2737 
-2752 TLTLTGTG
+2752 
-2760 EGINITKEQKLTS
+2760 
-2773 ANVASGNN
+2773 
-2781 NVWEYTFVDLPKYDN
+2781 
-2796 YGDEVEYT
+2796 
-2804 VNEKDLNTEFY
+2804 
-2815 IKSSVEQT
+2815 
-2823 TKTVTNTFQVPGDKV
+2823 
-2838 EIPVTKIWDDN
+2838 
-2849 NDEAKK
+2849 
-2855 RPASVTLQVKNGTKI
+2855 
-2870 VAEETVTE
+2870 
-2878 ADEWKHTFSVPK
+2878 
-2890 YDENG
+2890 
-2895 DVITYTIA
+2895 
-2903 EKDLGNIFYTA
+2903 
-2914 ENTVIDQE
+2914 
-2922 AKTITNKF
+2922 
-2930 VVPDEK
+2930 
-2936 ISIPVTK
+2936 
-2943 IWDDNNNSVGKR
+2943 
-2955 PEKVTMVLTATTR
+2955 
-2968 SQSIILSEFGAEGEQ
+2968 
-2983 FKHELTAANAVE
+2983 
-2995 GDSNTW
+2995 
-3001 EYVFTDL
+3001 
-3008 PKYDKYGNT
+3008 
-3017 LSYELTE
+3017 
-3024 ELDSIYYKENYRD
+3024 
-3037 DLSYYTITNTFKV
+3037 
-3050 PADKI
+3050 
-3055 SIPVVKVWNDN
+3055 
-3066 NNTANKR
+3066 
-3073 PDNVVLVLTG
+3073 
-3083 NDGSEARKVTLGGQ
+3083 
-3097 YADPTNG
+3097 
-3104 NRWLYTFTDLP
+3104 
-3115 KYNATNGDE
+3115 
-3124 IVYTLSE
+3124 
-3131 EKINSKFYTTSVN
+3131 
-3144 QETKTVTNTFS
+3144 
-3155 VPDEKVPVTVSKV
+3155 
-3168 WNDNN
+3168 
-3173 NSAGKRPTNVTI
+3173 
-3185 AISGNGK
+3185 
-3192 TEKVTLNSGNV
+3192 
-3203 ITNDNIW
+3203 
-3210 EYIFTDLPKYDA
+3210 
-3222 NGDEIV
+3222 
-3228 YTIAEEL
+3228 
-3235 SDEENNKFYTSNIN
+3235 
-3249 QESKTITNTFSVPDE
+3249 
-3264 KVSVTVTK
+3264 
-3272 VWDDN
+3272 
-3277 SNSAGKRPTN
+3277 
-3287 ITLKVTGNGQEYTK
+3287 
-3301 EITEAHKEASNSNNW
+3301 
-3316 KYTFTDL
+3316 
-3323 PKYDA
+3323 
-3328 NGDEITYTI
+3328 
-3337 DEKDTNSKF
+3337 
-3346 YTKTSVNQT
+3346 
-3355 TKTIVNTF
+3355 
-3363 QVPGENVTIPVTKIW
+3363 
-3378 DDDNNKAKKRPES
+3378 
-3391 VTLQV
+3391 
-3396 KNGEQVVAEQPVT
+3396 
-3409 VDTEWKHEFTVPK
+3409 
-3422 YDSNGNE
+3422 
-3429 IVYTIDEADL
+3429 
-3439 NNKYYEKGNVDQTA
+3439 
-3453 RTITNVSKY
+3453 
-3462 GKVTVHYYIMNT
+3462 
-3474 DGTTTTIRVP
+3474 
-3484 DTNGT
+3484 
-3489 EIQDVLIEGKQGEN
+3489 
-3503 YDTTPA
+3503 
-3509 ENVKQNYEL
+3509 
-3518 VAEKLP
+3518 
-3524 ANATGTITAEDTEV
+3524 
-3538 IYYYRLKTP
+3538 RLKTP
-3547 SVTNNITKTG
+3547 NITNQVINKTG

-3572 TYTANVADYIGNAE
+3572 TYTANVTDYIGNAE

-3599 AKSDLAGGVY
+3599 AKSDLAGGTY

-3619 ENVSDINSYTG
+3619 DNVSNIDSYNG

-3644 VGLDINQEKVVNNVK
+3644 VGIDIMTTDRVVNNVK

-3665 APEKT
+3665 TPEKT
-3670 SEDTTSSFD
+3670 SEDVTGSQEST
-3679 TPIYKAIISSEKLVD
+3679 IYKAIISSEKLVD

-3707 VRIANEGNLAKTV
+3707 IRITNEGNLAKTV

-3814 AEPVSGNKV
+3814 AEPASGNKV

-3854 TTFVEGSVKIDNIA
+3854 TTFVEGSVKIDNVA

-3877 ANGITLNVP
+3877 QNGISITVGVGA
-3886 MSTEKVVEFK
+3886 EKVVEFK

-3933 PKEEQSISKNGTATI
+3933 PKEEQHISKNGTATI
-3948 ESLNGEI
+3948 ENLNSEI

-3969 GRATVKLVDKLPYAI
+3969 GRATVKLIDTLPYAI
-3984 DEAKSDLAGGTYDAQ
+3984 DEARSDLAGGTYDAQ
-3999 AQTITWE
+3999 AQTITWK

-4030 IGISQE
+4030 TGISQE

-4054 MISDEV
+4054 MTSDEV

-4106 TKELAKPGT
+4106 TKEVAKPGT

-4206 EIPDVVIEGKE
+4206 EIADVVIEGKE
-4217 GTSYETEPA
+4217 GDPYTTAEA
-4226 TNINEKY
+4226 NNINEKY
-4233 ELVAEK
+4233 ELVAER

-4329 KTGNMTVQDITV
+4329 KTGNMTLQDITV

-4381 EFVTNSKDFVGYK
+4381 EFVTNSKEFVGYK

-4583 LEEPTLHKGHVGDE
+4583 LEEPTLHEGHVGDE

-4623 NATGTMTAEKIVVNY
+4623 NAAGTMTEEKIVVNY

-4658 LEEINPETGE
+4658 LEETNPETGE
-4668 LQNSQVV
+4668 LQSSQVI
-4675 IEGFNQDEYETTAKE
+4675 IEGQKDDDYTTTAKE
-4690 FEYYTLIESPE
+4690 FEYYTLIEKPE
-4701 EPNGTMKVEI
+4701 EEQGKMKVEI
-4711 VKDEEGNDIVN
+4711 TKDEEGNDVVN

-4756 ENGKLEKVEIY
+4756 TSGKLEKVEIY

-4772 NTSVQV
+4772 DTSVQV

-4787 GEVNGNA
+4787 GEVSGNA
-4794 TIEENIPEGMNLA
+4794 TIEENIPAGMSLA

-4815 QEGKLIKVIPELGAG
+4815 QEGKLIKVIPEIGPG

-4842 QTGENMGEKANEAKL
+4842 QSGNNMGEKANEVKL

-4910 AVVLTKRQKKKVNK
+4910 AVVLTKRKKKKVNK

>member
-1 MKRERTKK
+1 MKGKRTKK
-9 ITLSISILAVVT
+9 ITLSISALAVVT

-26 VALLVNTQNK
+26 VALLVNTQNQ

-145 TEIALKDINNGTQK
+145 TEIALKDVNNGTQK

-167 SNFGNDINKYSQ
+167 SNFGNDTNKYSQ

-194 TETQISKTVDFNV
+194 TETQISKKVDFNV

-213 TASIYNYTGTQ
+213 TASISNYTGTQ

-257 VLEGNIPTVNGYKP
+257 VLEGTIPTVNGYKP

-313 NTFTFKVTYPYE
+313 NTFNFKVTYPYE
-325 LYESLTGDTLSLQ
+325 LYESLTGDTLSLI

-358 VQSNIAERNITF
+358 IQSNIAERNITF
-370 LWRKTEGSV
+370 LWRKPEGSV

-427 NQINVDSIQM
+427 DQINVDSIQM

-563 LTGNVKTEGTAEY
+563 LTGNVKTEGSAEY

-581 DTANARYEEPIAVAS
+581 DTANARYEEPISVAS

-610 KDIDLTITTRN
+610 KDIDLKITTRN

-639 EEVLD
+639 EEILD

-652 SNSSVKLLAYEIV
+652 SNSSVKLLAYEII
-665 EQDGKKF
+665 EKDGKKF

-727 VDGDENVTENV
+727 VDGDENLTENV
-738 NYATDT
+738 NYSTDT
-744 LNIVALSS
+744 LNIVAPSS

-791 TNNFSGTISEVSIL
+791 TNNYSGTISEVSIL

-909 VSYSTHA
+909 VSYSAHA

-924 EGKFKTQ
+924 EGKFRTQ

-946 LNMQKVKEDTTVP
+946 LNMTKVKENTTVP
-959 VQGATFSITAEGED
+959 VQGATFSITPEGED
-973 ETKLG
+973 DTKLG

-1016 FKVIVQ
+1016 FKVTVQ

-1040 NITQATTDS
+1040 SITQATTDS

-1080 VKYKLEEEGLGNGI
+1080 VKYKLEGEGLGNGI

-1181 IPTYQVSVKKFAKE
+1181 IPTYQVSVKKFEKE

-1212 DEKGATYTTDETG
+1212 DEKGATYTTDDTG

-1266 VKRNTEGALELEILG
+1266 VKRVDGNLQLEVLN

-1319 NAKFVIKEIDESYNE
+1319 NAKFVIKEIDENYNE

-1361 LDEEIYPWSKL
+1361 LDEETYPWSKL

-1411 AESASYDYVY
+1411 SESASYDYVY

-1444 NVTDY
+1444 EVTDY

-1564 GDLWNK
+1564 GDLWDK

-1590 EADLNNDGLADVKGN
+1590 EADLNNDGLADIKGN
-1605 VSYYSGFIAKY
+1605 DSYYSGFIAKY

-1668 TNTTNDLKG
+1668 TNTTNNLKG

-1714 VAGVTTGENPKV
+1714 VTGVTTGENPKV

-1732 DGSINGETTI
+1732 DGNINYETTI
-1742 SANVQISDM
+1742 SANVQITDM

-1811 TAQTVKTKG
+1811 TAQTVSTKG

-1863 GGYTYSSQVDFN
+1863 GGYTYSRQVDFN

-1990 DVEEVNGVKG
+1990 DVEEVDGVKG

-2044 EFTPAEDG
+2044 EFTPDEDG
-2052 SFTMPQFTNMQTNKH
+2052 LFTMPQFTNMQTNKH

-2084 VDGTQ
+2084 IDGTQ

-2126 VIPDNASGTFTQE
+2126 VIPDNASGTFKQE

-2217 DGIVVT
+2217 DGVVVT

-2271 EDSKNDIVAI
+2271 EDSKNDIVAV

-2330 AKVIVHYYIEGTTNK
+2330 AKVIVHYYIEGTTDK

-2350 GGTAEDVTQTGVVGD
+2350 GGTADDVTQTGVVGD
-2365 IYATKEAVNV
+2365 IYATKPADNV
-2375 NNKYELVAIPTN
+2375 NSMYELISTPKN
-2387 ASGTMTR
+2387 ASGTMTK
-2394 DTIVVIYY
+2394 DTIEVIYY
-2402 YKLKETSVIVHHY
+2402 YKLKATSVLVHHY
-2415 IDGTENKV
+2415 KENTTEKLSNDV
-2423 PSKDG
+2423 
-2428 GVVEDE
+2428 
-2434 TMTGKVDDTYTTK
+2434 TMNGEVGDSYTTQ
-2447 VSTNIA
+2447 VATDIPQ
-2453 NNYEVIASKLPANAS
+2453 NYELVATPANATGS
-2468 GTMTVE
+2468 MTEE
-2474 QIVVTYYYQLKTPT
+2474 QIVVTYYY
-2488 LESNISKTSTLN
+2488 
-2500 KVTEKDEEIPYTITY
+2500 
-2515 TANIDTYIGDA
+2515 
-2526 EVIIVDTLPYEIDEA
+2526 
-2541 SSDLAGG
+2541 
-2548 EYNATAKTITWKETI
+2548 
-2563 TGIDTFAN
+2563 
-2571 IKKQVNITKEIKVK
+2571 
-2585 YKNLDVTQANVTNK
+2585 
-2599 VTGTINLKTP
+2599 
-2609 AKTDVA
+2609 
-2615 EATKNIP
+2615 
-2622 TEFKK
+2622 
-2627 AIKVTKVWND
+2627 
-2637 NNNIAEKRPANVTL
+2637 
-2651 VLTGDSKTYKQ
+2651 
-2662 QLTSANAVAGD
+2662 
-2673 TNTWEYTFVDLPK
+2673 
-2686 YDTTGNEI
+2686 
-2694 AYVLSEENLTSTF
+2694 
-2707 YTSSVNQE
+2707 
-2715 AKTVTNTFNVPD
+2715 
-2727 QKITV
+2727 
-2732 TVHKA
+2732 
-2737 WDDNSNSAGKRPTEV
+2737 
-2752 TLTLTGTG
+2752 
-2760 EGINITKEQKLTS
+2760 
-2773 ANVASGNN
+2773 
-2781 NVWEYTFVDLPKYDN
+2781 
-2796 YGDEVEYT
+2796 
-2804 VNEKDLNTEFY
+2804 
-2815 IKSSVEQT
+2815 
-2823 TKTVTNTFQVPGDKV
+2823 
-2838 EIPVTKIWDDN
+2838 
-2849 NDEAKK
+2849 
-2855 RPASVTLQVKNGTKI
+2855 
-2870 VAEETVTE
+2870 
-2878 ADEWKHTFSVPK
+2878 
-2890 YDENG
+2890 
-2895 DVITYTIA
+2895 
-2903 EKDLGNIFYTA
+2903 
-2914 ENTVIDQE
+2914 
-2922 AKTITNKF
+2922 
-2930 VVPDEK
+2930 
-2936 ISIPVTK
+2936 
-2943 IWDDNNNSVGKR
+2943 
-2955 PEKVTMVLTATTR
+2955 
-2968 SQSIILSEFGAEGEQ
+2968 
-2983 FKHELTAANAVE
+2983 
-2995 GDSNTW
+2995 
-3001 EYVFTDL
+3001 
-3008 PKYDKYGNT
+3008 
-3017 LSYELTE
+3017 
-3024 ELDSIYYKENYRD
+3024 
-3037 DLSYYTITNTFKV
+3037 
-3050 PADKI
+3050 
-3055 SIPVVKVWNDN
+3055 
-3066 NNTANKR
+3066 
-3073 PDNVVLVLTG
+3073 
-3083 NDGSEARKVTLGGQ
+3083 
-3097 YADPTNG
+3097 
-3104 NRWLYTFTDLP
+3104 
-3115 KYNATNGDE
+3115 
-3124 IVYTLSE
+3124 
-3131 EKINSKFYTTSVN
+3131 
-3144 QETKTVTNTFS
+3144 
-3155 VPDEKVPVTVSKV
+3155 
-3168 WNDNN
+3168 
-3173 NSAGKRPTNVTI
+3173 
-3185 AISGNGK
+3185 
-3192 TEKVTLNSGNV
+3192 
-3203 ITNDNIW
+3203 
-3210 EYIFTDLPKYDA
+3210 
-3222 NGDEIV
+3222 
-3228 YTIAEEL
+3228 
-3235 SDEENNKFYTSNIN
+3235 
-3249 QESKTITNTFSVPDE
+3249 
-3264 KVSVTVTK
+3264 
-3272 VWDDN
+3272 
-3277 SNSAGKRPTN
+3277 
-3287 ITLKVTGNGQEYTK
+3287 
-3301 EITEAHKEASNSNNW
+3301 
-3316 KYTFTDL
+3316 
-3323 PKYDA
+3323 
-3328 NGDEITYTI
+3328 
-3337 DEKDTNSKF
+3337 
-3346 YTKTSVNQT
+3346 
-3355 TKTIVNTF
+3355 
-3363 QVPGENVTIPVTKIW
+3363 
-3378 DDDNNKAKKRPES
+3378 
-3391 VTLQV
+3391 
-3396 KNGEQVVAEQPVT
+3396 
-3409 VDTEWKHEFTVPK
+3409 
-3422 YDSNGNE
+3422 
-3429 IVYTIDEADL
+3429 
-3439 NNKYYEKGNVDQTA
+3439 
-3453 RTITNVSKY
+3453 
-3462 GKVTVHYYIMNT
+3462 
-3474 DGTTTTIRVP
+3474 
-3484 DTNGT
+3484 
-3489 EIQDVLIEGKQGEN
+3489 
-3503 YDTTPA
+3503 
-3509 ENVKQNYEL
+3509 
-3518 VAEKLP
+3518 
-3524 ANATGTITAEDTEV
+3524 
-3538 IYYYRLKTP
+3538 RLKTP
-3547 SVTNNITKTG
+3547 NITNQVINKTG

-3572 TYTANVADYIGNAE
+3572 TYTANVTDYIGNAE

-3599 AKSDLAGGVY
+3599 AKSDLAGGTY

-3644 VGLDINQEKVVNNVK
+3644 VGLDMNQEKVVNNVK

-3665 APEKT
+3665 TPEKT
-3670 SEDTTSSFD
+3670 SEDVTGSQEST
-3679 TPIYKAIISSEKLVD
+3679 IYKAIISSEKLVD

-3707 VRIANEGNLAKTV
+3707 IRITNEGNLAKTV

-3854 TTFVEGSVKIDNIA
+3854 TTFVEGSVKIDNVA

-3877 ANGITLNVP
+3877 QNGISITVGVGA
-3886 MSTEKVVEFK
+3886 EKVVEFK

-4023 KTVKVVY
+4023 KTIKVVY
-4030 IGISQE
+4030 TGISQE
-4036 TTAIK
+4036 TTSIK
-4041 NVVTGHIEYETPE
+4041 NVVTAHIEYETPE
-4054 MISDEV
+4054 MESDEV

-4217 GTSYETEPA
+4217 GAPYTTAEA
-4226 TNINEKY
+4226 NNINEKY
-4233 ELVAEK
+4233 ELVAER

-4316 DGKTYTLVSDSGN
+4316 DGKKYTLVSDSGN
-4329 KTGNMTVQDITV
+4329 KTGNMTLQDITV

-4583 LEEPTLHKGHVGDE
+4583 LEEPTLHEGHVGDE

-4623 NATGTMTAEKIVVNY
+4623 NAAGTMTEEKIVVNY

-4658 LEEINPETGE
+4658 IEEINPETGE
-4668 LQNSQVV
+4668 LQNSQVI
-4675 IEGFNQDEYETTAKE
+4675 IEGQKDDDYTTTAKE
-4690 FEYYTLIESPE
+4690 FEYYTLIEKPE
-4701 EPNGTMKVEI
+4701 EEQGKMKVEI
-4711 VKDEEGNDIVN
+4711 TKDEEGNDVVN

-4756 ENGKLEKVEIY
+4756 TNGKLEKVEIY

-4772 NTSVQV
+4772 STSVQV
-4778 EYKIKVMNT
+4778 EYKIKVSNT
-4787 GEVNGNA
+4787 GEVSGNA
-4794 TIEENIPEGMNLA
+4794 TIEEKIPEGMSLA

-4842 QTGENMGEKANEAKL
+4842 QTGENMGEKANEIKL

-4880 IISVETGELPIGLIL
+4880 IISVETGELPIGLL
-4895 ALVALVGLETVTLRY
+4895 VALVALVGLETVTLRY

>member
-1 MKRERTKK
+1 MKGKRTKK
-9 ITLSISILAVVT
+9 ITLSISALAVVT

-26 VALLVNTQNK
+26 VALLVNTQNQ

-167 SNFGNDINKYSQ
+167 SNFGNDTNKYSQ

-194 TETQISKTVDFNV
+194 TETQISKKVDFNV

-213 TASIYNYTGTQ
+213 TASISNYTGTQ

-257 VLEGNIPTVNGYKP
+257 VLEGTIPTVNGYKP

-313 NTFTFKVTYPYE
+313 NTFNFKVTYPYE
-325 LYESLTGDTLSLQ
+325 LYESLTGDTLSLI

-358 VQSNIAERNITF
+358 IQSNIAERNITF
-370 LWRKTEGSV
+370 LWRKPEGSV

-408 GTAEETEDLYE
+408 GTAEETENLYE

-427 NQINVDSIQM
+427 DQINVDSIQM

-537 KEIDDNVLTATFTK
+537 KEINDNVLTATFTK

-563 LTGNVKTEGTAEY
+563 LTGNVKTEGSAEY

-581 DTANARYEEPIAVAS
+581 DTANARYEEPISVAS

-610 KDIDLTITTRN
+610 KDIDLKITTRN

-639 EEVLD
+639 EEILD

-652 SNSSVKLLAYEIV
+652 SNSSVKLLAYEII
-665 EQDGKKF
+665 EKDGKKF

-727 VDGDENVTENV
+727 VDGDENLTENV
-738 NYATDT
+738 NYSTDT
-744 LNIVALSS
+744 LNIVAPSS

-791 TNNFSGTISEVSIL
+791 TNNYSGTISEVSIL
-805 GKIPFKGNTFSINGT
+805 GKIPFEGNTFSINGT

-832 GGITVPEDMKDKV
+832 GGITVPEDMQDKF

-860 DGENG
+860 DSENG

-909 VSYSTHA
+909 VSYSAHA

-924 EGKFKTQ
+924 EGKFRTQ

-946 LNMQKVKEDTTVP
+946 LNMTKVKENTTVP
-959 VQGATFSITAEGED
+959 VQGATFSITPEGED
-973 ETKLG
+973 DTKLG

-1016 FKVIVQ
+1016 FKVTVQ

-1040 NITQATTDS
+1040 SITQATTDS

-1080 VKYKLEEEGLGNGI
+1080 VKYKLEGEGLGNGI

-1212 DEKGATYTTDETG
+1212 DEKGATYTTDDTG

-1266 VKRNTEGALELEILG
+1266 VKRNTEGALELEVLG

-1319 NAKFVIKEIDESYNE
+1319 NAKFVIKEIDENYNE

-1361 LDEEIYPWSKL
+1361 LDEETYPWSKL

-1411 AESASYDYVY
+1411 SESASYDYVY

-1444 NVTDY
+1444 EVTDY

-1530 EFAENEADRTYYFGI
+1530 ELAENEADRTYYFGI

-1605 VSYYSGFIAKY
+1605 DSYYSGFIAKY

-1732 DGSINGETTI
+1732 DGNINYETTI

-1882 IPSISGDSD
+1882 IPSISGNSD
-1891 GFVIKYDSDGNQAW
+1891 GFVIKYDAEGNQAW

-1990 DVEEVNGVKG
+1990 DVEEVDGVKG

-2011 EVVEYGKD
+2011 EIVEYGKD

-2084 VDGTQ
+2084 IDGTQ

-2217 DGIVVT
+2217 DGVVVT

-2271 EDSKNDIVAI
+2271 EDSKNDIVAV

-2330 AKVIVHYYIEGTTNK
+2330 AKVIVHYYIEGTTDK

-2350 GGTAEDVTQTGVVGD
+2350 GGTADDVTQTGVVGD
-2365 IYATKEAVNV
+2365 IYATKPADNV
-2375 NNKYELVAIPTN
+2375 NSMYELISTPTN
-2387 ASGTMTR
+2387 ASGTMTK
-2394 DTIVVIYY
+2394 DTIEVIYY
-2402 YKLKETSVIVHHY
+2402 YKLKATSVLVHHY
-2415 IDGTENKV
+2415 KENTTEKLSNDV
-2423 PSKDG
+2423 
-2428 GVVEDE
+2428 
-2434 TMTGKVDDTYTTK
+2434 TMNGEVGDSYTTQ
-2447 VSTNIA
+2447 VATDIPQ
-2453 NNYEVIASKLPANAS
+2453 NYELVATPANATGS
-2468 GTMTVE
+2468 MTEE
-2474 QIVVTYYYQLKTPT
+2474 QIVVTYYY
-2488 LESNISKTSTLN
+2488 
-2500 KVTEKDEEIPYTITY
+2500 
-2515 TANIDTYIGDA
+2515 
-2526 EVIIVDTLPYEIDEA
+2526 
-2541 SSDLAGG
+2541 
-2548 EYNATAKTITWKETI
+2548 
-2563 TGIDTFAN
+2563 
-2571 IKKQVNITKEIKVK
+2571 
-2585 YKNLDVTQANVTNK
+2585 
-2599 VTGTINLKTP
+2599 
-2609 AKTDVA
+2609 
-2615 EATKNIP
+2615 
-2622 TEFKK
+2622 
-2627 AIKVTKVWND
+2627 
-2637 NNNIAEKRPANVTL
+2637 
-2651 VLTGDSKTYKQ
+2651 
-2662 QLTSANAVAGD
+2662 
-2673 TNTWEYTFVDLPK
+2673 
-2686 YDTTGNEI
+2686 
-2694 AYVLSEENLTSTF
+2694 
-2707 YTSSVNQE
+2707 
-2715 AKTVTNTFNVPD
+2715 
-2727 QKITV
+2727 
-2732 TVHKA
+2732 
-2737 WDDNSNSAGKRPTEV
+2737 
-2752 TLTLTGTG
+2752 
-2760 EGINITKEQKLTS
+2760 
-2773 ANVASGNN
+2773 
-2781 NVWEYTFVDLPKYDN
+2781 
-2796 YGDEVEYT
+2796 
-2804 VNEKDLNTEFY
+2804 
-2815 IKSSVEQT
+2815 
-2823 TKTVTNTFQVPGDKV
+2823 
-2838 EIPVTKIWDDN
+2838 
-2849 NDEAKK
+2849 
-2855 RPASVTLQVKNGTKI
+2855 
-2870 VAEETVTE
+2870 
-2878 ADEWKHTFSVPK
+2878 
-2890 YDENG
+2890 
-2895 DVITYTIA
+2895 
-2903 EKDLGNIFYTA
+2903 
-2914 ENTVIDQE
+2914 
-2922 AKTITNKF
+2922 
-2930 VVPDEK
+2930 
-2936 ISIPVTK
+2936 
-2943 IWDDNNNSVGKR
+2943 
-2955 PEKVTMVLTATTR
+2955 
-2968 SQSIILSEFGAEGEQ
+2968 
-2983 FKHELTAANAVE
+2983 
-2995 GDSNTW
+2995 
-3001 EYVFTDL
+3001 
-3008 PKYDKYGNT
+3008 
-3017 LSYELTE
+3017 
-3024 ELDSIYYKENYRD
+3024 
-3037 DLSYYTITNTFKV
+3037 
-3050 PADKI
+3050 
-3055 SIPVVKVWNDN
+3055 
-3066 NNTANKR
+3066 
-3073 PDNVVLVLTG
+3073 
-3083 NDGSEARKVTLGGQ
+3083 
-3097 YADPTNG
+3097 
-3104 NRWLYTFTDLP
+3104 
-3115 KYNATNGDE
+3115 
-3124 IVYTLSE
+3124 
-3131 EKINSKFYTTSVN
+3131 
-3144 QETKTVTNTFS
+3144 
-3155 VPDEKVPVTVSKV
+3155 
-3168 WNDNN
+3168 
-3173 NSAGKRPTNVTI
+3173 
-3185 AISGNGK
+3185 
-3192 TEKVTLNSGNV
+3192 
-3203 ITNDNIW
+3203 
-3210 EYIFTDLPKYDA
+3210 
-3222 NGDEIV
+3222 
-3228 YTIAEEL
+3228 
-3235 SDEENNKFYTSNIN
+3235 
-3249 QESKTITNTFSVPDE
+3249 
-3264 KVSVTVTK
+3264 
-3272 VWDDN
+3272 
-3277 SNSAGKRPTN
+3277 
-3287 ITLKVTGNGQEYTK
+3287 
-3301 EITEAHKEASNSNNW
+3301 
-3316 KYTFTDL
+3316 
-3323 PKYDA
+3323 
-3328 NGDEITYTI
+3328 
-3337 DEKDTNSKF
+3337 
-3346 YTKTSVNQT
+3346 
-3355 TKTIVNTF
+3355 
-3363 QVPGENVTIPVTKIW
+3363 
-3378 DDDNNKAKKRPES
+3378 
-3391 VTLQV
+3391 
-3396 KNGEQVVAEQPVT
+3396 
-3409 VDTEWKHEFTVPK
+3409 
-3422 YDSNGNE
+3422 
-3429 IVYTIDEADL
+3429 
-3439 NNKYYEKGNVDQTA
+3439 
-3453 RTITNVSKY
+3453 
-3462 GKVTVHYYIMNT
+3462 
-3474 DGTTTTIRVP
+3474 
-3484 DTNGT
+3484 
-3489 EIQDVLIEGKQGEN
+3489 
-3503 YDTTPA
+3503 
-3509 ENVKQNYEL
+3509 
-3518 VAEKLP
+3518 
-3524 ANATGTITAEDTEV
+3524 
-3538 IYYYRLKTP
+3538 RLKTP
-3547 SVTNNITKTG
+3547 NITNQVINKTG

-3572 TYTANVADYIGNAE
+3572 TYTANVTDYIGNAE

-3599 AKSDLAGGVY
+3599 AKSDLAGGTY

-3619 ENVSDINSYTG
+3619 DNVSNIDSYNG

-3644 VGLDINQEKVVNNVK
+3644 VGIDIMTTDRVVNNVK

-3665 APEKT
+3665 TPEKT
-3670 SEDTTSSFD
+3670 SEDVTGSQEST
-3679 TPIYKAIISSEKLVD
+3679 IYKAIISSEKLVD

-3707 VRIANEGNLAKTV
+3707 IRITNEGNLAKTV

-3814 AEPVSGNKV
+3814 AEPASGNKV

-3854 TTFVEGSVKIDNIA
+3854 TTFVEGSVKIDNVA

-3877 ANGITLNVP
+3877 QNGISITVGVGA
-3886 MSTEKVVEFK
+3886 EKVVEFK

-3933 PKEEQSISKNGTATI
+3933 PKEEQHISKNGTATI
-3948 ESLNGEI
+3948 ENLNSEI

-3969 GRATVKLVDKLPYAI
+3969 GRATVKLIDTLPYAI
-3984 DEAKSDLAGGTYDAQ
+3984 DEARSDLAGGTYDAQ
-3999 AQTITWE
+3999 AQTITWK

-4030 IGISQE
+4030 TGISQE

-4054 MISDEV
+4054 MTSDEV

-4106 TKELAKPGT
+4106 TKEVAKPGT

-4206 EIPDVVIEGKE
+4206 EIADVVIEGKE
-4217 GTSYETEPA
+4217 GDPYTTAEA
-4226 TNINEKY
+4226 NNINEKY
-4233 ELVAEK
+4233 ELVAER

-4357 RNPETHEIVKDLE
+4357 RNPETHDIVKDLE

-4583 LEEPTLHKGHVGDE
+4583 LEEPTLHEGHVGDE

-4623 NATGTMTAEKIVVNY
+4623 NAAGMMTEEKIVVNY

-4658 LEEINPETGE
+4658 IEEINPETGE

-4675 IEGFNQDEYETTAKE
+4675 IEGFNQDKYETTAKE

-4711 VKDEEGNDIVN
+4711 VKDEEGNDVVN

-4756 ENGKLEKVEIY
+4756 TNGKLEKVEIY

-4772 NTSVQV
+4772 STSVQV
-4778 EYKIKVMNT
+4778 EYKIKVSNT
-4787 GEVNGNA
+4787 GEVSGNA
-4794 TIEENIPEGMNLA
+4794 TIEENIPEGMSLA

-4842 QTGENMGEKANEAKL
+4842 QTGENMGEKANEVKL

>member
-1 MKRERTKK
+1 MKGKRTKK
-9 ITLSISILAVVT
+9 ITLSISALAVVT

-26 VALLVNTQNK
+26 VALLVNTQNQ

-167 SNFGNDINKYSQ
+167 SNFGNDTNKYSQ

-194 TETQISKTVDFNV
+194 TETQISKKVDFNV

-213 TASIYNYTGTQ
+213 TASISNYTGTQ

-257 VLEGNIPTVNGYKP
+257 VLEGTIPTVNGYKP

-313 NTFTFKVTYPYE
+313 NTFNFKVTYPYE
-325 LYESLTGDTLSLQ
+325 LYESLTGDTLSLI

-358 VQSNIAERNITF
+358 IQSNIAERNITF
-370 LWRKTEGSV
+370 LWRKPEGSV

-408 GTAEETEDLYE
+408 GTAEETENLYE

-427 NQINVDSIQM
+427 DQINVDSIQM

-537 KEIDDNVLTATFTK
+537 KEINDNVLTATFTK

-563 LTGNVKTEGTAEY
+563 LTGNVKTEGSAEY

-581 DTANARYEEPIAVAS
+581 DTANARYEEPISVAS

-610 KDIDLTITTRN
+610 KDIDLKITTRN

-639 EEVLD
+639 EEILD

-652 SNSSVKLLAYEIV
+652 SNSSVKLLAYEII
-665 EQDGKKF
+665 EKDGKKF

-727 VDGDENVTENV
+727 VDGDENLTENV
-738 NYATDT
+738 NYSTDT
-744 LNIVALSS
+744 LNIVAPSS

-791 TNNFSGTISEVSIL
+791 TNNYSGTISEVSIL
-805 GKIPFKGNTFSINGT
+805 GKIPFEGNTFSINGT

-832 GGITVPEDMKDKV
+832 GGITVPEDMQDKF

-860 DGENG
+860 DSENG

-909 VSYSTHA
+909 VSYSAHA

-924 EGKFKTQ
+924 EGKFRTQ

-946 LNMQKVKEDTTVP
+946 LNMTKVKENTTVP
-959 VQGATFSITAEGED
+959 VQGATFSITPEGED
-973 ETKLG
+973 DTKLG

-1016 FKVIVQ
+1016 FKVTVQ

-1040 NITQATTDS
+1040 SITQATTDS

-1080 VKYKLEEEGLGNGI
+1080 VKYKLEGEGLGNGI

-1212 DEKGATYTTDETG
+1212 DEKGATYTTDDTG

-1266 VKRNTEGALELEILG
+1266 VKRNTEGALELEVLG

-1319 NAKFVIKEIDESYNE
+1319 NAKFVIKEIDENYNE

-1361 LDEEIYPWSKL
+1361 LDEETYPWSKL

-1411 AESASYDYVY
+1411 SESASYDYVY

-1444 NVTDY
+1444 EVTDY

-1530 EFAENEADRTYYFGI
+1530 ELAENEADRTYYFGI

-1605 VSYYSGFIAKY
+1605 DSYYSGFIAKY

-1732 DGSINGETTI
+1732 DGNINYETTI

-1882 IPSISGDSD
+1882 IPSISGNSD
-1891 GFVIKYDSDGNQAW
+1891 GFVIKYDAEGNQAW

-1990 DVEEVNGVKG
+1990 DVEEVDGVKG

-2011 EVVEYGKD
+2011 EIVEYGKD

-2084 VDGTQ
+2084 IDGTQ

-2217 DGIVVT
+2217 DGVVVT

-2271 EDSKNDIVAI
+2271 EDSKNDIVAV

-2330 AKVIVHYYIEGTTNK
+2330 AKVIVHYYIEGTTDK

-2350 GGTAEDVTQTGVVGD
+2350 GGTADDVTQTGVVGD
-2365 IYATKEAVNV
+2365 IYATKPADNV
-2375 NNKYELVAIPTN
+2375 NSMYELISTPTN
-2387 ASGTMTR
+2387 ASGTMTK
-2394 DTIVVIYY
+2394 DTIEVIYY
-2402 YKLKETSVIVHHY
+2402 YKLKATSVLVHHY
-2415 IDGTENKV
+2415 KENTTEKLSNDV
-2423 PSKDG
+2423 
-2428 GVVEDE
+2428 
-2434 TMTGKVDDTYTTK
+2434 TMNGEVGDSYTTQ
-2447 VSTNIA
+2447 VATDIPQ
-2453 NNYEVIASKLPANAS
+2453 NYELVATPANATGS
-2468 GTMTVE
+2468 MTEE
-2474 QIVVTYYYQLKTPT
+2474 QIVVTYYY
-2488 LESNISKTSTLN
+2488 
-2500 KVTEKDEEIPYTITY
+2500 
-2515 TANIDTYIGDA
+2515 
-2526 EVIIVDTLPYEIDEA
+2526 
-2541 SSDLAGG
+2541 
-2548 EYNATAKTITWKETI
+2548 
-2563 TGIDTFAN
+2563 
-2571 IKKQVNITKEIKVK
+2571 
-2585 YKNLDVTQANVTNK
+2585 
-2599 VTGTINLKTP
+2599 
-2609 AKTDVA
+2609 
-2615 EATKNIP
+2615 
-2622 TEFKK
+2622 
-2627 AIKVTKVWND
+2627 
-2637 NNNIAEKRPANVTL
+2637 
-2651 VLTGDSKTYKQ
+2651 
-2662 QLTSANAVAGD
+2662 
-2673 TNTWEYTFVDLPK
+2673 
-2686 YDTTGNEI
+2686 
-2694 AYVLSEENLTSTF
+2694 
-2707 YTSSVNQE
+2707 
-2715 AKTVTNTFNVPD
+2715 
-2727 QKITV
+2727 
-2732 TVHKA
+2732 
-2737 WDDNSNSAGKRPTEV
+2737 
-2752 TLTLTGTG
+2752 
-2760 EGINITKEQKLTS
+2760 
-2773 ANVASGNN
+2773 
-2781 NVWEYTFVDLPKYDN
+2781 
-2796 YGDEVEYT
+2796 
-2804 VNEKDLNTEFY
+2804 
-2815 IKSSVEQT
+2815 
-2823 TKTVTNTFQVPGDKV
+2823 
-2838 EIPVTKIWDDN
+2838 
-2849 NDEAKK
+2849 
-2855 RPASVTLQVKNGTKI
+2855 
-2870 VAEETVTE
+2870 
-2878 ADEWKHTFSVPK
+2878 
-2890 YDENG
+2890 
-2895 DVITYTIA
+2895 
-2903 EKDLGNIFYTA
+2903 
-2914 ENTVIDQE
+2914 
-2922 AKTITNKF
+2922 
-2930 VVPDEK
+2930 
-2936 ISIPVTK
+2936 
-2943 IWDDNNNSVGKR
+2943 
-2955 PEKVTMVLTATTR
+2955 
-2968 SQSIILSEFGAEGEQ
+2968 
-2983 FKHELTAANAVE
+2983 
-2995 GDSNTW
+2995 
-3001 EYVFTDL
+3001 
-3008 PKYDKYGNT
+3008 
-3017 LSYELTE
+3017 
-3024 ELDSIYYKENYRD
+3024 
-3037 DLSYYTITNTFKV
+3037 
-3050 PADKI
+3050 
-3055 SIPVVKVWNDN
+3055 
-3066 NNTANKR
+3066 
-3073 PDNVVLVLTG
+3073 
-3083 NDGSEARKVTLGGQ
+3083 
-3097 YADPTNG
+3097 
-3104 NRWLYTFTDLP
+3104 
-3115 KYNATNGDE
+3115 
-3124 IVYTLSE
+3124 
-3131 EKINSKFYTTSVN
+3131 
-3144 QETKTVTNTFS
+3144 
-3155 VPDEKVPVTVSKV
+3155 
-3168 WNDNN
+3168 
-3173 NSAGKRPTNVTI
+3173 
-3185 AISGNGK
+3185 
-3192 TEKVTLNSGNV
+3192 
-3203 ITNDNIW
+3203 
-3210 EYIFTDLPKYDA
+3210 
-3222 NGDEIV
+3222 
-3228 YTIAEEL
+3228 
-3235 SDEENNKFYTSNIN
+3235 
-3249 QESKTITNTFSVPDE
+3249 
-3264 KVSVTVTK
+3264 
-3272 VWDDN
+3272 
-3277 SNSAGKRPTN
+3277 
-3287 ITLKVTGNGQEYTK
+3287 
-3301 EITEAHKEASNSNNW
+3301 
-3316 KYTFTDL
+3316 
-3323 PKYDA
+3323 
-3328 NGDEITYTI
+3328 
-3337 DEKDTNSKF
+3337 
-3346 YTKTSVNQT
+3346 
-3355 TKTIVNTF
+3355 
-3363 QVPGENVTIPVTKIW
+3363 
-3378 DDDNNKAKKRPES
+3378 
-3391 VTLQV
+3391 
-3396 KNGEQVVAEQPVT
+3396 
-3409 VDTEWKHEFTVPK
+3409 
-3422 YDSNGNE
+3422 
-3429 IVYTIDEADL
+3429 
-3439 NNKYYEKGNVDQTA
+3439 
-3453 RTITNVSKY
+3453 
-3462 GKVTVHYYIMNT
+3462 
-3474 DGTTTTIRVP
+3474 
-3484 DTNGT
+3484 
-3489 EIQDVLIEGKQGEN
+3489 
-3503 YDTTPA
+3503 
-3509 ENVKQNYEL
+3509 
-3518 VAEKLP
+3518 
-3524 ANATGTITAEDTEV
+3524 
-3538 IYYYRLKTP
+3538 RLKTP
-3547 SVTNNITKTG
+3547 NITNQVINKTG

-3572 TYTANVADYIGNAE
+3572 TYTANVTDYIGNAE

-3599 AKSDLAGGVY
+3599 AKSDLAGGTY

-3619 ENVSDINSYTG
+3619 DNVSNIDSYNG

-3635 VTKTFKVVY
+3635 VTKNFKVVY
-3644 VGLDINQEKVVNNVK
+3644 VGIDIMTTDRVVNNVR

-3665 APEKT
+3665 TPEKT
-3670 SEDTTSSFD
+3670 SEDVTGSQEST
-3679 TPIYKAIISSEKLVD
+3679 IYKAIISSEKLVD
-3694 KTEAIEGEKVTYT
+3694 KTEAREGEKVTYT
-3707 VRIANEGNLAKTV
+3707 IRITNEGNLPKTV

-3814 AEPVSGNKV
+3814 AEPASGNKV

-3854 TTFVEGSVKIDNIA
+3854 TTFVEGSVKIDNVA

-3877 ANGITLNVP
+3877 QNGISITVGVGA
-3886 MSTEKVVEFK
+3886 EKVVEFK

-3933 PKEEQSISKNGTATI
+3933 PKEEQHISKNGTATI
-3948 ESLNGEI
+3948 ENLNSEI

-3969 GRATVKLVDKLPYAI
+3969 GRATVKLIDTLPYAI
-3984 DEAKSDLAGGTYDAQ
+3984 DEARSDLAGGTYDAQ
-3999 AQTITWE
+3999 AQTITWK

-4030 IGISQE
+4030 TGISQE

-4054 MISDEV
+4054 MTSDEV

-4106 TKELAKPGT
+4106 TKEVAKPGT

-4206 EIPDVVIEGKE
+4206 EIADVVIEGKE
-4217 GTSYETEPA
+4217 GDPYTTAEA
-4226 TNINEKY
+4226 NNINEKY
-4233 ELVAEK
+4233 ELVAER

-4357 RNPETHEIVKDLE
+4357 RNPETHDIVKDLE

-4583 LEEPTLHKGHVGDE
+4583 LEEPTLHEGHVGDE

-4623 NATGTMTAEKIVVNY
+4623 NAAGTMTEEKIVVNY

-4658 LEEINPETGE
+4658 IEEINPETGE

-4675 IEGFNQDEYETTAKE
+4675 IEGFNQDKYETTAKE

-4711 VKDEEGNDIVN
+4711 VKDEEGKDIVN
-4722 NTIELYYYYEA
+4722 NTIDVYYYYEA
-4733 KPFNI
+4733 KTFNI

-4756 ENGKLEKVEIY
+4756 TNGKLEKVEIY

-4772 NTSVQV
+4772 STSVQV
-4778 EYKIKVMNT
+4778 EYKIKVSNT
-4787 GEVNGNA
+4787 GEVSGNA
-4794 TIEENIPEGMNLA
+4794 TIEENIPEGMSLA

-4842 QTGENMGEKANEAKL
+4842 QTGENMGEKANEVKL

>member
-1 MKRERTKK
+1 MKGKRTKK
-9 ITLSISILAVVT
+9 ITLSISALAVVT

-26 VALLVNTQNK
+26 VALLVNTQNQ

-167 SNFGNDINKYSQ
+167 SNFGNDTNKYSQ

-194 TETQISKTVDFNV
+194 TETQISKKVDFNV

-213 TASIYNYTGTQ
+213 TASISNYTGTQ

-257 VLEGNIPTVNGYKP
+257 VLEGTIPTVNGYKP

-313 NTFTFKVTYPYE
+313 NTFNFKVTYPYE
-325 LYESLTGDTLSLQ
+325 LYESLTGDTLSLI

-358 VQSNIAERNITF
+358 IQSNIAERNITF
-370 LWRKTEGSV
+370 LWRKPEGSV

-408 GTAEETEDLYE
+408 GTAEETENLYE

-427 NQINVDSIQM
+427 DQINVDSIQM

-537 KEIDDNVLTATFTK
+537 KEINDNVLTATFTK

-563 LTGNVKTEGTAEY
+563 LTGNVKTEGSAEY

-581 DTANARYEEPIAVAS
+581 DTANARYEEPISVAS

-610 KDIDLTITTRN
+610 KDIDLKITTRN

-639 EEVLD
+639 EEILD

-652 SNSSVKLLAYEIV
+652 SNSSVKLLAYEII
-665 EQDGKKF
+665 EKDGKKF

-727 VDGDENVTENV
+727 VDGDENLTENV
-738 NYATDT
+738 NYSTDT
-744 LNIVALSS
+744 LNIVAPSS

-791 TNNFSGTISEVSIL
+791 TNNYSGTISEVSIL
-805 GKIPFKGNTFSINGT
+805 GKIPFEGNTFSINGT

-832 GGITVPEDMKDKV
+832 GGITVPEDMQDKF

-860 DGENG
+860 DSENG

-909 VSYSTHA
+909 VSYSAHA

-924 EGKFKTQ
+924 EGKFRTQ

-946 LNMQKVKEDTTVP
+946 LNMTKVKENTTVP
-959 VQGATFSITAEGED
+959 VQGATFSITPEGED
-973 ETKLG
+973 DTKLG

-1016 FKVIVQ
+1016 FKVTVQ

-1040 NITQATTDS
+1040 SITQATTDS

-1080 VKYKLEEEGLGNGI
+1080 VKYKLEGEGLGNGI

-1212 DEKGATYTTDETG
+1212 DEKGATYTTDDTG

-1266 VKRNTEGALELEILG
+1266 VKRNTEGALELEVLG

-1319 NAKFVIKEIDESYNE
+1319 NAKFVIKEIDENYNE

-1361 LDEEIYPWSKL
+1361 LDEETYPWSKL

-1411 AESASYDYVY
+1411 SESASYDYVY

-1444 NVTDY
+1444 EVTDY

-1530 EFAENEADRTYYFGI
+1530 ELAENEADRTYYFGI

-1605 VSYYSGFIAKY
+1605 DSYYSGFIAKY

-1732 DGSINGETTI
+1732 DGNINYETTI

-1882 IPSISGDSD
+1882 IPSISGNSD
-1891 GFVIKYDSDGNQAW
+1891 GFVIKYDAEGNQAW

-1990 DVEEVNGVKG
+1990 DVEEVDGVKG

-2011 EVVEYGKD
+2011 EIVEYGKD

-2084 VDGTQ
+2084 IDGTQ

-2217 DGIVVT
+2217 DGVVVT

-2271 EDSKNDIVAI
+2271 EDSKNDIVAV

-2330 AKVIVHYYIEGTTNK
+2330 AKVIVHYYIEGTTDK

-2350 GGTAEDVTQTGVVGD
+2350 GGTADDVTQTGVVGD
-2365 IYATKEAVNV
+2365 IYATKPADNV
-2375 NNKYELVAIPTN
+2375 NSMYELISTPTN
-2387 ASGTMTR
+2387 ASGTMTK
-2394 DTIVVIYY
+2394 DTIEVIYY
-2402 YKLKETSVIVHHY
+2402 YKLKATSVLVHHY
-2415 IDGTENKV
+2415 KENTTEKLSNDV
-2423 PSKDG
+2423 
-2428 GVVEDE
+2428 
-2434 TMTGKVDDTYTTK
+2434 TMNGEVGDSYTTQ
-2447 VSTNIA
+2447 VATDIPQ
-2453 NNYEVIASKLPANAS
+2453 NYELVATPANATGS
-2468 GTMTVE
+2468 MTEE
-2474 QIVVTYYYQLKTPT
+2474 QIVVTYYY
-2488 LESNISKTSTLN
+2488 
-2500 KVTEKDEEIPYTITY
+2500 
-2515 TANIDTYIGDA
+2515 
-2526 EVIIVDTLPYEIDEA
+2526 
-2541 SSDLAGG
+2541 
-2548 EYNATAKTITWKETI
+2548 
-2563 TGIDTFAN
+2563 
-2571 IKKQVNITKEIKVK
+2571 
-2585 YKNLDVTQANVTNK
+2585 
-2599 VTGTINLKTP
+2599 
-2609 AKTDVA
+2609 
-2615 EATKNIP
+2615 
-2622 TEFKK
+2622 
-2627 AIKVTKVWND
+2627 
-2637 NNNIAEKRPANVTL
+2637 
-2651 VLTGDSKTYKQ
+2651 
-2662 QLTSANAVAGD
+2662 
-2673 TNTWEYTFVDLPK
+2673 
-2686 YDTTGNEI
+2686 
-2694 AYVLSEENLTSTF
+2694 
-2707 YTSSVNQE
+2707 
-2715 AKTVTNTFNVPD
+2715 
-2727 QKITV
+2727 
-2732 TVHKA
+2732 
-2737 WDDNSNSAGKRPTEV
+2737 
-2752 TLTLTGTG
+2752 
-2760 EGINITKEQKLTS
+2760 
-2773 ANVASGNN
+2773 
-2781 NVWEYTFVDLPKYDN
+2781 
-2796 YGDEVEYT
+2796 
-2804 VNEKDLNTEFY
+2804 
-2815 IKSSVEQT
+2815 
-2823 TKTVTNTFQVPGDKV
+2823 
-2838 EIPVTKIWDDN
+2838 
-2849 NDEAKK
+2849 
-2855 RPASVTLQVKNGTKI
+2855 
-2870 VAEETVTE
+2870 
-2878 ADEWKHTFSVPK
+2878 
-2890 YDENG
+2890 
-2895 DVITYTIA
+2895 
-2903 EKDLGNIFYTA
+2903 
-2914 ENTVIDQE
+2914 
-2922 AKTITNKF
+2922 
-2930 VVPDEK
+2930 
-2936 ISIPVTK
+2936 
-2943 IWDDNNNSVGKR
+2943 
-2955 PEKVTMVLTATTR
+2955 
-2968 SQSIILSEFGAEGEQ
+2968 
-2983 FKHELTAANAVE
+2983 
-2995 GDSNTW
+2995 
-3001 EYVFTDL
+3001 
-3008 PKYDKYGNT
+3008 
-3017 LSYELTE
+3017 
-3024 ELDSIYYKENYRD
+3024 
-3037 DLSYYTITNTFKV
+3037 
-3050 PADKI
+3050 
-3055 SIPVVKVWNDN
+3055 
-3066 NNTANKR
+3066 
-3073 PDNVVLVLTG
+3073 
-3083 NDGSEARKVTLGGQ
+3083 
-3097 YADPTNG
+3097 
-3104 NRWLYTFTDLP
+3104 
-3115 KYNATNGDE
+3115 
-3124 IVYTLSE
+3124 
-3131 EKINSKFYTTSVN
+3131 
-3144 QETKTVTNTFS
+3144 
-3155 VPDEKVPVTVSKV
+3155 
-3168 WNDNN
+3168 
-3173 NSAGKRPTNVTI
+3173 
-3185 AISGNGK
+3185 
-3192 TEKVTLNSGNV
+3192 
-3203 ITNDNIW
+3203 
-3210 EYIFTDLPKYDA
+3210 
-3222 NGDEIV
+3222 
-3228 YTIAEEL
+3228 
-3235 SDEENNKFYTSNIN
+3235 
-3249 QESKTITNTFSVPDE
+3249 
-3264 KVSVTVTK
+3264 
-3272 VWDDN
+3272 
-3277 SNSAGKRPTN
+3277 
-3287 ITLKVTGNGQEYTK
+3287 
-3301 EITEAHKEASNSNNW
+3301 
-3316 KYTFTDL
+3316 
-3323 PKYDA
+3323 
-3328 NGDEITYTI
+3328 
-3337 DEKDTNSKF
+3337 
-3346 YTKTSVNQT
+3346 
-3355 TKTIVNTF
+3355 
-3363 QVPGENVTIPVTKIW
+3363 
-3378 DDDNNKAKKRPES
+3378 
-3391 VTLQV
+3391 
-3396 KNGEQVVAEQPVT
+3396 
-3409 VDTEWKHEFTVPK
+3409 
-3422 YDSNGNE
+3422 
-3429 IVYTIDEADL
+3429 
-3439 NNKYYEKGNVDQTA
+3439 
-3453 RTITNVSKY
+3453 
-3462 GKVTVHYYIMNT
+3462 
-3474 DGTTTTIRVP
+3474 
-3484 DTNGT
+3484 
-3489 EIQDVLIEGKQGEN
+3489 
-3503 YDTTPA
+3503 
-3509 ENVKQNYEL
+3509 
-3518 VAEKLP
+3518 
-3524 ANATGTITAEDTEV
+3524 
-3538 IYYYRLKTP
+3538 RLKTP
-3547 SVTNNITKTG
+3547 NITNQVINKTG

-3572 TYTANVADYIGNAE
+3572 TYTANVTDYIGNAE

-3599 AKSDLAGGVY
+3599 AKSDLAGGTY

-3619 ENVSDINSYTG
+3619 DNVSNIDSYNG

-3644 VGLDINQEKVVNNVK
+3644 VGIDIMTTDRVVNNVK

-3665 APEKT
+3665 TPEKT
-3670 SEDTTSSFD
+3670 SEDVTGSQEST
-3679 TPIYKAIISSEKLVD
+3679 IYKAIISSEKLVD

-3707 VRIANEGNLAKTV
+3707 IRITNEGNLAKTV

-3740 GTTGTVYTEQNLKNG
+3740 GETGTVYTEQNLKNG

-3854 TTFVEGSVKIDNIA
+3854 TTFVEGSIKIDNVA

-3877 ANGITLNVP
+3877 QNGISITVGVGA
-3886 MSTEKVVEFK
+3886 EKVVEFK

-3948 ESLNGEI
+3948 DSLNGEI

-3969 GRATVKLVDKLPYAI
+3969 GRATVKLIDTLPYAI
-3984 DEAKSDLAGGTYDAQ
+3984 DEARSDLAGGTYDAQ
-3999 AQTITWE
+3999 AQTITWK

-4030 IGISQE
+4030 TGISQE

-4054 MISDEV
+4054 MESDEV

-4106 TKELAKPGT
+4106 TKEVAKPGT

-4217 GTSYETEPA
+4217 GAPYTTAEA
-4226 TNINEKY
+4226 NNINEKY
-4233 ELVAEK
+4233 ELVAER

-4283 SNNLVLTAQEK
+4283 SNNLVLTAQEQ
-4294 IDGHVDD
+4294 ITGHVDD

-4316 DGKTYTLVSDSGN
+4316 DGKKYTLVSDSGN
-4329 KTGNMTVQDITV
+4329 KTGNMTLQDITV

-4381 EFVTNSKDFVGYK
+4381 EFVTNSKEFVGYK

-4583 LEEPTLHKGHVGDE
+4583 LEEPTLHEGHVGDE

-4623 NATGTMTAEKIVVNY
+4623 NAAGTMTEEKIVVNY

-4658 LEEINPETGE
+4658 LEETNPETGE
-4668 LQNSQVV
+4668 LQSSQVI
-4675 IEGFNQDEYETTAKE
+4675 IEGQKDDDYTTTAKE
-4690 FEYYTLIESPE
+4690 FEYYTLIEKPE
-4701 EPNGTMKVEI
+4701 EEQGKMKVEI
-4711 VKDEEGNDIVN
+4711 TKDEEGNDVVN

-4756 ENGKLEKVEIY
+4756 TSGKLEKVEIY

-4772 NTSVQV
+4772 DTSVQV

-4787 GEVNGNA
+4787 GEVSGNA
-4794 TIEENIPEGMNLA
+4794 TIEENIPAGMSLA

-4815 QEGKLIKVIPELGAG
+4815 QEGKLIKVIPEIGPG

-4842 QTGENMGEKANEAKL
+4842 QSGNNMGEKANEVKL

-4910 AVVLTKRQKKKVNK
+4910 AVVLTKRKKKKVNK